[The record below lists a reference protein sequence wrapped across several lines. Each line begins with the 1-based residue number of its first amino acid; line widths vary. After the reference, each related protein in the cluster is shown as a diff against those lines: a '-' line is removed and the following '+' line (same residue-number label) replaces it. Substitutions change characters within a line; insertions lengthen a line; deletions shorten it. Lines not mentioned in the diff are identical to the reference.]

1 MHIKSIIIEGFKSY
15 AQRTEINGFDPL
27 FNAITGLNGSGKSN
41 ILDSICFLLGISNL
55 SHVRASNLQ
64 DLVYKNGQGG
74 ITKATVS
81 ITFDNSNKSQSPL
94 GFETHDEI
102 TVTRQVVIGGR
113 NKYLINGVNANN
125 TRVQDLFCSV
135 GLNVNNPH
143 FLIMQGRITKVLNM
157 KPPEILAMI
166 EEAAGTRMY
175 ECKKIS
181 AQKTIEKKEAKLK
194 EIQTILDEEI
204 TPTMQKLQEE
214 RSSYLEY
221 QKLMR
226 EIQHLSRLYV
236 AWLFVCAEETKA
248 KSAGNLKVMQ
258 DNICKMQAGMAE
270 NESRIEELSAQ
281 IQELQKKKDQ
291 EVNGVLKTMEDTLA
305 DVQRVDTKA
314 QSALDLK
321 KQNLKEETKKR
332 KELVK
337 SMEEDKKMLVVKEQE
352 VSKLAEQLQT
362 VQEEGQKDSAAL
374 EAAEQHFKAVSAG
387 LSTNEDGE
395 EATIAGQ
402 MMACKNDMSKAD
414 TEAKQA
420 SSGLSP
426 FLLTPRI
433 FANSGLHPPSS
444 SLQAQMTLK
453 HAQAELKT
461 KQAEVK
467 KMDSGYKRD
476 QDSLQA
482 VRSSKEKLQADLNK
496 LNYEDGKEESL
507 LERRRQLSREAAQ
520 LKATHE
526 RLMSRFPNLRFDYKD
541 PERGWERSKVK
552 GLLANLITVSDVS
565 YATALEVV
573 AGGRLYNIVVDTE
586 VTGKKLLEKGE
597 LQRRYTI
604 IPLNKISAK
613 TLNDR
618 VVNVAKNLVGQNNA
632 HTALS
637 LVGYEADLRKAME
650 YVFGSTLVCDTLDN
664 AKRVAF
670 DKQVMTKT
678 VTLGGDIFDPQGTLS
693 GGARSQSASVLS
705 SLQEVKDVRDQ
716 LNEKEAQLLDT
727 ERQLAGLKG
736 TAEKYRQLKQQ
747 LELKVEEEQILLAKV
762 QQSSFHQQQEEL
774 ERLRKAIEESEET
787 LRVTKEVQKRAEE
800 KYRVLENKMKNA
812 EAEREKELKA
822 AQQKLNAAK
831 TKADAFNK
839 KLKQKQ
845 QESDAVALELEELRR
860 EQASYEQQV
869 QAVDEAM
876 KAIQEQID
884 SMACTVSQNKEAVRK
899 AQEELARQ
907 KEVIMAQDKELR
919 GKSSEVNKIRE
930 QNNEVQLKIK
940 ELEHNINKHHK
951 ESQDAADKVTR
962 MLEEHDWIQSERQYF
977 GQPNT
982 SYDFKINNPREAGQ
996 RLKKLEETTSK
1007 LERNVNKRAMNMLNE
1022 AEERYNDL
1030 MKKKRI
1036 VENDKAKILQTIEE
1050 LDQKKNEALNV
1061 AWQKV
1066 NKDFGSIFSTLLPG
1080 ATAKLAPPQGCGV
1093 LDGLQFRVAL
1103 GDTWKE
1109 NLTELSGGQR
1119 SLVAL
1124 SLILAMLLF
1133 KPAPIYILDEVDAA
1147 LDLSHTQNIGQMLRT
1162 HFRHSQFVV
1171 VSLKDGM
1178 FTNANVLFK
1187 TKFVDGMSTV
1197 TRTALSQ
1204 SEGAAPLKGH
1214 DKARQ
1219 KDKRNKQLIG

>member
-1 MHIKSIIIEGFKSY
+1 MYIKSIIIEGFKSY

-157 KPPEILAMI
+157 KPPEVCTLFD
-166 EEAAGTRMY
+166 
-175 ECKKIS
+175 
-181 AQKTIEKKEAKLK
+181 EKKSIIETLLL
-194 EIQTILDEEI
+194 ILDEEI

-236 AWLFVCAEETKA
+236 AWLFVCAEETKV
-248 KSAGNLKVMQ
+248 KSAENLKVMQ
-258 DNICKMQAGMAE
+258 GNIVKMQAKVSE
-270 NESRIEELSAQ
+270 NESKIQELSAQ
-281 IQELQKKKDQ
+281 IQELQKKNDQ
-291 EVNGVLKTMEDTLA
+291 EVNGELKTLEMSLA
-305 DVQRVDTKA
+305 SVQREDAKA
-314 QSALDLK
+314 QSSLDLK
-321 KQNLKEETKKR
+321 KQNLKDETKKR

-337 SMEEDKKMLVVKEQE
+337 SMEEDKKVLVVKEKE
-352 VSKLAEQLQT
+352 VSKLSEQLQALQ
-362 VQEEGQKDSAAL
+362 VEGQKNTAEL

-395 EATIAGQ
+395 EATLAGQ
-402 MMACKNDMSKAD
+402 MMACKNEMSKAD
-414 TEAKQA
+414 TEAK
-420 SSGLSP
+420 
-426 FLLTPRI
+426 
-433 FANSGLHPPSS
+433 
-444 SLQAQMTLK
+444 QAQMTLK

-461 KQAEVK
+461 KQAEMK
-467 KMDSGYKRD
+467 KMDSGYKKD
-476 QDSLQA
+476 QDTFKA
-482 VRSSKEKLQADLNK
+482 VKSSREKLEAELAK

-507 LERRRQLSREAAQ
+507 MEKRRQLSREVAQ
-520 LKATHE
+520 LKETFD
-526 RLMSRFPNLRFDYKD
+526 RLMSRFPSLRFEYKD
-541 PERGWERSKVK
+541 PERGWDRSKVK
-552 GLLANLITVSDVS
+552 GLLANLISVSDVS

-613 TLNDR
+613 TLNDK
-618 VVNVAKNLVGQNNA
+618 VGEDNV

-637 LVGYEADLRKAME
+637 LVGYESDLRKAME

-664 AKRVAF
+664 AKKVAF

-693 GGARSQSASVLS
+693 GGARSQSASILS
-705 SLQEVKDVRDQ
+705 SLQEVKDVQDS
-716 LNEKEAQLLDT
+716 LSDKEAKLQDT
-727 ERQLAGLKG
+727 ERQMSSLKG

-747 LELKVEEEQILLAKV
+747 HELKVEEEQILQTKL

-774 ERLRKAIEESEET
+774 ERLQKAIDESEAT
-787 LRVTKEVQKRAEE
+787 LRLTKELQKRAEE
-800 KYRVLENKMKNA
+800 KYKVLENKMKNA

-822 AQQKLNAAK
+822 AQEKLNKAK
-831 TKADAFNK
+831 AKADAFNK
-839 KLKQKQ
+839 TLKQKQ
-845 QESDAVALELEELRR
+845 QESEAVALELEELRR
-860 EQASYEQQV
+860 EQATYEQQI

-876 KAIQEQID
+876 KAFQEQID
-884 SMACTVSQNKEAVRK
+884 SMACTVTQNKEAVRK
-899 AQEELARQ
+899 AQEELTKL
-907 KEVIMAQDKELR
+907 KEVIMAQDKEIK
-919 GKSSEVNKIRE
+919 GKNSEANKIRE

-940 ELEHNINKHHK
+940 EQEHNISKHHK
-951 ESQDAADKVTR
+951 DSQDAADKVAR
-962 MLEEHDWIQSERQYF
+962 MLEEHDWIQSERHFF
-977 GQPNT
+977 GQPNS
-982 SYDFKINNPREAGQ
+982 SYDFKVNNPREAGQ

-1050 LDQKKNEALNV
+1050 LDQKKNEALNL

-1080 ATAKLAPPQGCGV
+1080 ATAKLAPQQGCGV
-1093 LDGLQFRVAL
+1093 LDGLEFKVAL

-1162 HFRHSQFVV
+1162 HFRRSQFVV

-1204 SEGAAPLKGH
+1204 SDANVSHKGQ

-1219 KDKRNKQLIG
+1219 KDKRNKQLSAL

>member
-81 ITFDNSNKSQSPL
+81 ITFDNYNKSQSPL

-236 AWLFVCAEETKA
+236 AWLFVCAEETKL
-248 KSAGNLKVMQ
+248 KSADNLKVMQ
-258 DNICKMQAGMAE
+258 DNITKMQACMAE
-270 NESRIEELSAQ
+270 NKCKVKELTAQ

-291 EVNGVLKTMEDTLA
+291 EVNGVLKSLEEALA
-305 DVQRVDTKA
+305 EVQRVDAKA
-314 QSALDLK
+314 QSTLDLK
-321 KQNLKEETKKR
+321 KQNLKDETKKR
-332 KELVK
+332 KELIK
-337 SMEEDKKMLVVKEQE
+337 TMEEDKKMLEVKEKE
-352 VSKLAEQLQT
+352 VSKLTEALQAL
-362 VQEEGQKDSAAL
+362 QQEGQKESTAL
-374 EAAEQHFKAVSAG
+374 EAAEQHFRAVSAG

-395 EATIAGQ
+395 EATLAGQ

-420 SSGLSP
+420 
-426 FLLTPRI
+426 
-433 FANSGLHPPSS
+433 
-444 SLQAQMTLK
+444 QMTLK
-453 HAQAELKT
+453 HVQAELNT

-467 KMDSGYKRD
+467 KMDSGYKKD
-476 QDSLQA
+476 QDALQA
-482 VRSSKEKLQADLNK
+482 IRNSREKLQAELAK

-507 LERRRQLSREAAQ
+507 LESRRQLSREVAK
-520 LKATHE
+520 LKETYE
-526 RLMSRFPNLRFDYKD
+526 NLVSRFPNLRFDYKD
-541 PERGWERSKVK
+541 PERGWDRSKVK

-613 TLNDR
+613 TLHEN
-618 VVNVAKNLVGQNNA
+618 VVSSAKKLVGGDNV

-664 AKRVAF
+664 AKKVAF

-693 GGARSQSASVLS
+693 GGARSQSASLLS
-705 SLQEVKDVRDQ
+705 SLQELKEVRDS
-716 LNEKEAQLLDT
+716 LNDKEAQLQET
-727 ERQLAGLKG
+727 ERQLASLKA

-747 LELKVEEEQILLAKV
+747 YELKVEEEQILQTKL
-762 QQSSFHQQQEEL
+762 QQSAFHQQQEEL
-774 ERLRKAIEESEET
+774 QRLRKAIEESKET

-800 KYRVLENKMKNA
+800 KYKVLENKMKNA
-812 EAEREKELKA
+812 EEEREKELKA

-831 TKADAFNK
+831 AKANTFNK

-845 QESDAVALELEELRR
+845 QESEAVALELEELRR
-860 EQASYEQQV
+860 EQAGYEQQI

-884 SMACTVSQNKEAVRK
+884 SMSCTVSQNKEAVRN
-899 AQEELARQ
+899 AQEEFAKQ
-907 KEVIMAQDKELR
+907 KEVIMAQDKELK
-919 GKSSEVNKIRE
+919 GKSAEANKIME

-940 ELEHNINKHHK
+940 EMEHNINKHRKDSH
-951 ESQDAADKVTR
+951 DAAEKVNR
-962 MLEEHDWIQSERQYF
+962 MLEEHDWIQSERQFF

-982 SYDFKINNPREAGQ
+982 SYDFKVNNPREAGQ

-1050 LDQKKNEALNV
+1050 LDQKKNEALNL

-1093 LDGLQFRVAL
+1093 LDGLEFKVAL
-1103 GDTWKE
+1103 GNTWKE

-1204 SEGAAPLKGH
+1204 SDAYLSRKGQE
-1214 DKARQ
+1214 KACQ
-1219 KDKRNKQLIG
+1219 KDKRPKQLIS

>member
-55 SHVRASNLQ
+55 THVRASNLQ

-204 TPTMQKLQEE
+204 TPTMHKLQEE

-236 AWLFVCAEETKA
+236 AWLFVCAEETKV
-248 KSAGNLKVMQ
+248 KSAENLKVMQ
-258 DNICKMQAGMAE
+258 DNIAKMQASMAE
-270 NESRIEELSAQ
+270 NESKVQELSAQ

-291 EVNGVLKTMEDTLA
+291 EVNGVLKSLEEALA
-305 DVQRVDTKA
+305 DVQRVDAKA
-314 QSALDLK
+314 QSAFDLK
-321 KQNLKEETKKR
+321 KQNVKDETKKR

-337 SMEEDKKMLVVKEQE
+337 SMEEDKKMLVVKEKE
-352 VSKLAEQLQT
+352 VSKLTEQLQAL
-362 VQEEGQKDSAAL
+362 QEEGQQDSAAL
-374 EAAEQHFKAVSAG
+374 EAAEQHFRAVSAG

-395 EATIAGQ
+395 EATLAGQ
-402 MMACKNDMSKAD
+402 MMTCKNDMSKAD
-414 TEAKQA
+414 TEAK
-420 SSGLSP
+420 
-426 FLLTPRI
+426 
-433 FANSGLHPPSS
+433 
-444 SLQAQMTLK
+444 QAQMTLK

-467 KMDSGYKRD
+467 KMDSGYKKD
-476 QDSLQA
+476 QDTLQA
-482 VRSSKEKLQADLNK
+482 VRSSREKLQAELAK
-496 LNYEDGKEESL
+496 LNYEGSEESL
-507 LERRRQLSREAAQ
+507 LDKRRQLSREVTQ
-520 LKATHE
+520 LKETYE

-541 PERGWERSKVK
+541 PERGWDRSKVK
-552 GLLANLITVSDVS
+552 GLLANLITVRDVS
-565 YATALEVV
+565 YATGLEVV
-573 AGGRLYNIVVDTE
+573 AGGRLYNIIVDTE

-618 VVNVAKNLVGQNNA
+618 VVNTAKSLVGKDNV

-637 LVGYEADLRKAME
+637 LVGYESDLRKAME

-664 AKRVAF
+664 AKKVAF

-693 GGARSQSASVLS
+693 GGARSQSASILA
-705 SLQEVKDVRDQ
+705 SLQELKGVRDN
-716 LNEKEAQLLDT
+716 LNDKEAQLQDT
-727 ERQLAGLKG
+727 ERQLAGLRG

-747 LELKVEEEQILLAKV
+747 YELKVEEEQILQAKL

-800 KYRVLENKMKNA
+800 KYKVLENKMKNA

-822 AQQKLNAAK
+822 AQQKLNVAK
-831 TKADAFNK
+831 AKADTFNK

-845 QESDAVALELEELRR
+845 QESEAVALELEELRR
-860 EQASYEQQV
+860 EQAGYEQQI

-876 KAIQEQID
+876 AAIQEQID
-884 SMACTVSQNKEAVRK
+884 SMACTAVRK
-899 AQEELARQ
+899 AQDELAKQ
-907 KEVIMAQDKELR
+907 KEVIMAQDKELK
-919 GKSSEVNKIRE
+919 GKSTEANKIRE

-940 ELEHNINKHHK
+940 ELEHNISKHRK
-951 ESQDAADKVTR
+951 DSQEAVSR
-962 MLEEHDWIQSERQYF
+962 MLEEHDWIHSERQFF

-982 SYDFKINNPREAGQ
+982 SYDFKTNNPREAGQ
-996 RLKKLEETTSK
+996 RLKKLEETTTK

-1050 LDQKKNEALNV
+1050 LDQKKNEALNL
-1061 AWQKV
+1061 AWRKV

-1080 ATAKLAPPQGCGV
+1080 ATAKLAPPQGGGV
-1093 LDGLQFRVAL
+1093 LEGLEFKVAL
-1103 GDTWKE
+1103 GNTWKE

-1204 SEGAAPLKGH
+1204 KLKS
-1214 DKARQ
+1214 
-1219 KDKRNKQLIG
+1219 NV

>member
-15 AQRTEINGFDPL
+15 AHRTEINGFDPL
-27 FNAITGLNGSGKSN
+27 FNAVTGLNGSGKSN
-41 ILDSICFLLGISNL
+41 ILDSICFLLGITNL

-102 TVTRQVVIGGR
+102 TVTRQIVIGGR

-143 FLIMQGRITKVLNM
+143 FLIMQGRITKILNM

-194 EIQTILDEEI
+194 EIHTILDEEI

-236 AWLFVCAEETKA
+236 AWLFVCAEETKL
-248 KSAGNLKVMQ
+248 KSAENLKVMQ
-258 DNICKMQAGMAE
+258 DNIAKMQAALAE
-270 NESRIEELSAQ
+270 NEGKVRELSAQ
-281 IQELQKKKDQ
+281 IEQLEAKRDQ
-291 EVNGVLKTMEDTLA
+291 EVNGVLKSLEEALA
-305 DVQRVDTKA
+305 DLQRVDAKA
-314 QSALDLK
+314 QSALDVK
-321 KQNLKEETKKR
+321 KQNLTDETKKR
-332 KELVK
+332 EELVK
-337 SMEEDKKMLVVKEQE
+337 TMQEDKKMLVVKEKE
-352 VSKLAEQLQT
+352 VSKLTEKLQALK
-362 VQEEGQKDSAAL
+362 EEGQKDGADL

-387 LSTNEDGE
+387 LSSNEDGE
-395 EATIAGQ
+395 EATLASQ

-420 SSGLSP
+420 
-426 FLLTPRI
+426 
-433 FANSGLHPPSS
+433 H
-444 SLQAQMTLK
+444 MTLK
-453 HAQAELKT
+453 HTQAELNT

-467 KMDSGYKRD
+467 KMDSGYKKD
-476 QDSLQA
+476 KDSLQA
-482 VRSSKEKLQADLNK
+482 IRSCKEKIEAELAK
-496 LNYEDGKEESL
+496 LKYEDGKEESL
-507 LERRRQLSREAAQ
+507 LEKRRQLSREVAL
-520 LKATHE
+520 LKETYE

-541 PERGWERSKVK
+541 PERGWDRSNVK
-552 GLLANLITVSDVS
+552 GLVANLISVRDVS

-573 AGGRLYNIVVDTE
+573 AGGRLYNVVVDTE
-586 VTGKKLLEKGE
+586 VTGKKLLDKGE

-604 IPLNKISAK
+604 IPLNKVSAK
-613 TLNDR
+613 TLTDR
-618 VVNVAKNLVGQNNA
+618 VVNAAKNLVGKDNV

-637 LVGYEADLRKAME
+637 LVGYESDVRKAME

-670 DKQVMTKT
+670 DKGVMTKT

-693 GGARSQSASVLS
+693 GGARSQSASVLT
-705 SLQEVKDVRDQ
+705 SLQEVKEVQ
-716 LNEKEAQLLDT
+716 GKLNEKEAQLRDT
-727 ERQLAGLKG
+727 ERQLASLKG
-736 TAEKYRQLKQQ
+736 TADKHRQLKQQ
-747 LELKVEEEQILLAKV
+747 HELKVEEEQILQAKL

-774 ERLRKAIEESEET
+774 ERLHKAIEESEET
-787 LRVTKEVQKRAEE
+787 LRVTKDVQKRAED
-800 KYRVLENKMKNA
+800 KYKVLENKMKNA
-812 EAEREKELKA
+812 ESEREKELKA

-831 TKADAFNK
+831 AKADAFNK

-845 QESDAVALELEELRR
+845 QESDAVALELQELQR
-860 EQASYEQQV
+860 EQTGYEQQV
-869 QAVDEAM
+869 AAVEEAT
-876 KAIQEQID
+876 KAIKEQID

-899 AQEELARQ
+899 AQEELSKQ
-907 KEVIMAQDKELR
+907 KEAIMAQFKEMKV
-919 GKSSEVNKIRE
+919 KSMEANKIRE

-940 ELEHNINKHHK
+940 ELEHNISKHHK
-951 ESQDAADKVTR
+951 DSQNAADEVTR
-962 MLEEHDWIQSERQYF
+962 MLEEHDWIQAERQFF
-977 GQPNT
+977 GQPNS
-982 SYDFKINNPREAGQ
+982 SYDFKTNNPREAGQ
-996 RLKKLEETTSK
+996 RLKKLQETTSK

-1036 VENDKAKILQTIEE
+1036 VESDKTKILQTIEE
-1050 LDQKKNEALNV
+1050 LDQKKNEALNL

-1093 LDGLQFRVAL
+1093 LDGLEFRVAL

-1109 NLTELSGGQR
+1109 NLSELSGGQR

-1162 HFRHSQFVV
+1162 HFTQSQFVV

-1197 TRTALSQ
+1197 TRSALSNLTHKTQ
-1204 SEGAAPLKGH
+1204 TQDHVRS
-1214 DKARQ
+1214 
-1219 KDKRNKQLIG
+1219 KRIK

>member
-1 MHIKSIIIEGFKSY
+1 MHIKSIIIDGFKSY

-55 SHVRASNLQ
+55 TQVRASNLQ
-64 DLVYKNGQGG
+64 DLVYKNGQAG
-74 ITKATVS
+74 ITKAMVS

-102 TVTRQVVIGGR
+102 TVSRQVVIGGR

-125 TRVQDLFCSV
+125 TRVQDLFCSI

-143 FLIMQGRITKVLNM
+143 FLIMQVRIFWYCVLSS
-157 KPPEILAMI
+157 PTLGLQILAMI

-194 EIQTILDEEI
+194 EIQTILEEEI
-204 TPTMQKLQEE
+204 TPTMEKLKEE

-226 EIQHLSRLYV
+226 EIQHLTRLYV
-236 AWLFVCAEETKA
+236 AWLFVCAEETKVR
-248 KSAGNLKVMQ
+248 SAEGLQAMQ
-258 DNICKMQAGMAE
+258 DHISQLQGTMAE
-270 NESRIEELSAQ
+270 NGRTVKELSTQ
-281 IQELQKKKDQ
+281 IQELQKTRDK
-291 EVNGVLKTMEDTLA
+291 EVGNVLKELEDA
-305 DVQRVDTKA
+305 VSEVQRVDAKA

-321 KQNLKEETKKR
+321 KQNLKDETKKR
-332 KELVK
+332 GELVK
-337 SMEEDKKMLVVKEQE
+337 SMEEDNKMVVVKEKEVAKLQE
-352 VSKLAEQLQT
+352 KLQALQA
-362 VQEEGQKDSAAL
+362 EGQEGSAAL
-374 EAAEQHFKAVSAG
+374 VAAEQHFRAVSAG
-387 LSTNEDGE
+387 LSSNEDGE
-395 EATIAGQ
+395 EATLAGQ
-402 MMACKNDMSKAD
+402 MMTCKNDMSKAD
-414 TEAKQA
+414 TEAK
-420 SSGLSP
+420 
-426 FLLTPRI
+426 
-433 FANSGLHPPSS
+433 
-444 SLQAQMTLK
+444 QAQMTLK

-467 KMDSGYKRD
+467 KMDGGYKKD
-476 QDSLQA
+476 QDSLKDLQA
-482 VRSSKEKLQADLNK
+482 SQGKLQAELSK
-496 LNYEDGKEESL
+496 LNYEGMRECEGL
-507 LERRRQLSREAAQ
+507 LDSRRQLSREVSG
-520 LKATHE
+520 LKETYE
-526 RLMSRFPNLRFDYKD
+526 RLISRFPNLRFDYKD
-541 PERGWERSKVK
+541 PERGWDRSKVR
-552 GLLANLITVSDVS
+552 GLLANLITVKEVA
-565 YATALEVV
+565 YATGLEVV

-597 LQRRYTI
+597 LKRRYTI

-613 TLNDR
+613 TLNQS
-618 VVNVAKNLVGQNNA
+618 VVNAAKSLVGEANV

-637 LVGYEADLRKAME
+637 LVGYEEDLRRAME

-664 AKRVAF
+664 AKKVAF
-670 DKQVMTKT
+670 DQRVKTKT

-705 SLQEVKDVRDQ
+705 SLQEVRELGDQ
-716 LNEKEAQLLDT
+716 LGQKEAQLHDV
-727 ERQLAGLKG
+727 ERQLATLKA
-736 TAEKYRQLKQQ
+736 TAEKYARLKQQ
-747 LELKVEEEQILLAKV
+747 VELKQEEGQILQAKL

-787 LRVTKEVQKRAEE
+787 LRSTKEVQQRAGE
-800 KYRVLENKMKNA
+800 KYKVLENKMKNA
-812 EAEREKELKA
+812 EAEREQELRA
-822 AQQKLNAAK
+822 AQQKLTAAK

-839 KLKQKQ
+839 KLKEKQ
-845 QESDAVALELEELRR
+845 QEFEAVSLEMEELRR
-860 EQASYEQQV
+860 EQAGYQQ
-869 QAVDEAM
+869 QIQGVDEAT
-876 KAIQEQID
+876 KAIQELID
-884 SMACTVSQNKEAVRK
+884 SMASTVAQNKV
-899 AQEELARQ
+899 AQRYTVA
-907 KEVIMAQDKELR
+907 A
-919 GKSSEVNKIRE
+919 NKIRE
-930 QNNEVQLKIK
+930 QTNETQLKIK
-940 ELEHNINKHHK
+940 ELEHNINKHKK
-951 ESQDAADKVTR
+951 ESQDAVSR
-962 MLEEHDWIQSERQYF
+962 MLEEHDWIALERRQF

-982 SYDFKINNPREAGQ
+982 AYDFQTNSPKEAGQ
-996 RLKKLEETTSK
+996 RLKKLEETTAR

-1036 VENDKAKILQTIEE
+1036 VENDKSKILQTIEE

-1080 ATAKLAPPQGCGV
+1080 SDARLAPPQGRGV
-1093 LDGLQFRVAL
+1093 LDGLEFKVAL
-1103 GDTWKE
+1103 GNTWKE

-1187 TKFVDGMSTV
+1187 TKFVDGMSMV
-1197 TRTALSQ
+1197 SRTALSQ
-1204 SEGAAPLKGH
+1204 SDVNLP
-1214 DKARQ
+1214 Q
-1219 KDKRNKQLIG
+1219 KDEGNLKVNTHRRLNGAKGIW

>member
-41 ILDSICFLLGISNL
+41 ILDSICFLLGITNL

-81 ITFDNSNKSQSPL
+81 ITFNNTNKSQSPL

-175 ECKKIS
+175 ECKKIT

-194 EIQTILDEEI
+194 EIDSILDEEI

-226 EIQHLSRLYV
+226 EIDHLSRLYV
-236 AWLFVCAEETKA
+236 AWKFICAEETNL
-248 KSAGNLKVMQ
+248 KSAENLKVMQ
-258 DNICKMQAGMAE
+258 ESIAKMKAGLAE
-270 NESRIEELSAQ
+270 NESQVRELSAQ
-281 IQELQKKKDQ
+281 IQELKEKKD
-291 EVNGVLKTMEDTLA
+291 EEEKGVLKSLEKTLA
-305 DVQRVDTKA
+305 DVQRVDAKA

-321 KQNLKEETKKR
+321 KQNLNDESKKR
-332 KELVK
+332 EELVK
-337 SMEEDKKMLVVKEQE
+337 SMQEDKKMLVTKEKE
-352 VSKLAEQLQT
+352 VSKLKEQLQALK
-362 VQEEGQKDSAAL
+362 EEGQKESAAL
-374 EAAEQHFKAVSAG
+374 EAAEQHLKAVSAG

-395 EATIAGQ
+395 ETTLAGQ

-420 SSGLSP
+420 
-426 FLLTPRI
+426 
-433 FANSGLHPPSS
+433 H
-444 SLQAQMTLK
+444 MTLK

-467 KMDSGYKRD
+467 KMDSGYKKD
-476 QDSLQA
+476 QDSLKA
-482 VRSSKEKLQADLNK
+482 IKSSKEKLEAELAK
-496 LNYEDGKEESL
+496 LKYEDGKEENL
-507 LERRRQLSREAAQ
+507 LEKRRQLTREVAN
-520 LKATHE
+520 LKENYE
-526 RLMSRFPNLRFDYKD
+526 RLLSRFPNLRFDYKD
-541 PERGWERSKVK
+541 PEPGWDRTKVK

-586 VTGKKLLEKGE
+586 VTGEKLMDKGE

-618 VVNVAKNLVGQNNA
+618 VVKAAKNLVGENNV

-637 LVGYEADLRKAME
+637 LVGFEADISKAMQ

-678 VTLGGDIFDPQGTLS
+678 VTLGGDVFDPQGTLS
-693 GGARSQSASVLS
+693 GGARSQSASVLA
-705 SLQEVKDVRDQ
+705 SLQELKGVRCN
-716 LNEKEAQLLDT
+716 LNEKEAQLRNT
-727 ERQLAGLKG
+727 EQQLAGLKDI
-736 TAEKYRQLKQQ
+736 AEKYRHLKQQ
-747 LELKVEEEQILLAKV
+747 HDLKVEEEQILQTKL
-762 QQSSFHQQQEEL
+762 QQSSFHQQQEEI

-800 KYRVLENKMKNA
+800 KYKVLENKMKNA

-822 AQQKLNAAK
+822 AQQKLSAAK
-831 TKADAFNK
+831 AKAGAFTE

-845 QESDAVALELEELRR
+845 QESDAVALELEELQR
-860 EQASYEQQV
+860 EQAGYEQQI
-869 QAVDEAM
+869 QAVDEAC
-876 KAIQEQID
+876 KAIGELID
-884 SMACTVSQNKEAVRK
+884 SMTSTVAQNKEAVRK
-899 AQEELARQ
+899 AQEEFSKRKDVL
-907 KEVIMAQDKELR
+907 MAQSEEIK
-919 GKSSEVNKIRE
+919 GKTAEADKIRE
-930 QNNEVQLKIK
+930 QNNEAQLKIK
-940 ELEHNINKHHK
+940 ELGHNISKHLK
-951 ESQDAADKVTR
+951 DSQDAANEVTR
-962 MLEEHDWIQSERQYF
+962 MLQEHEWIQSERKNF
-977 GQPNT
+977 GQPNS
-982 SYDFKINNPREAGQ
+982 SYDFKINNPHEAGQ
-996 RLKKLEETTSK
+996 RLKKLKETTNK
-1007 LERNVNKRAMNMLNE
+1007 LERNVNKRAMSMLNE
-1022 AEERYNDL
+1022 TEERYNDL

-1050 LDQKKNEALNV
+1050 LDEKKNEALNM

-1066 NKDFGSIFSTLLPG
+1066 NKDFGSIFSSLLPG
-1080 ATAKLAPPQGCGV
+1080 ASAKLAPPHGCGV
-1093 LDGLQFRVAL
+1093 LDGLEFKVAL
-1103 GDTWKE
+1103 GNIWKE
-1109 NLTELSGGQR
+1109 NLSELSGGQR

-1147 LDLSHTQNIGQMLRT
+1147 LDLSHTQNIGQMLRQ
-1162 HFRHSQFVV
+1162 HFTHSQFVV

-1197 TRTALSQ
+1197 SRSTLSQ
-1204 SEGAAPLKGH
+1204 ERRHPPPLKS
-1214 DKARQ
+1214 
-1219 KDKRNKQLIG
+1219 

>member
-1 MHIKSIIIEGFKSY
+1 MYIKSIIIEGFKSY

-55 SHVRASNLQ
+55 THVRASNLQ

-236 AWLFVCAEETKA
+236 AWLFVCAEETKK
-248 KSAGNLKVMQ
+248 KSAENLKVMQ
-258 DNICKMQAGMAE
+258 DNIAKMQANMAE
-270 NESRIEELSAQ
+270 NESKIQELSAQ
-281 IQELQKKKDQ
+281 IQEQQKKRDQ
-291 EVNGVLKTMEDTLA
+291 EVNGVLKTLEDTLA
-305 DVQRVDTKA
+305 DAQRVDAKS

-321 KQNLKEETKKR
+321 KQNLKDETKKR

-337 SMEEDKKMLVVKEQE
+337 SMEEDKKMLVVKEKE
-352 VSKLAEQLQT
+352 VSKLAEQLRA

-395 EATIAGQ
+395 EDTLAGQ

-420 SSGLSP
+420 
-426 FLLTPRI
+426 
-433 FANSGLHPPSS
+433 
-444 SLQAQMTLK
+444 QMTLK
-453 HAQAELKT
+453 HAQAELKS

-467 KMDSGYKRD
+467 KMDSGYKKD
-476 QDSLQA
+476 QDALQA
-482 VRSSKEKLQADLNK
+482 ARSSREKLEAGLAK
-496 LNYEDGKEESL
+496 LNYEEGKEESL
-507 LERRRQLSREAAQ
+507 LENRRQLSRQVSQ
-520 LKATHE
+520 LKETYE

-541 PERGWERSKVK
+541 PERGWDRSKVK
-552 GLLANLITVSDVS
+552 GLLANLITVSDVT

-586 VTGKKLLEKGE
+586 VTGKKILEKGE

-613 TLNDR
+613 TLNDK
-618 VVNVAKNLVGQNNA
+618 VINAAKSLVGQDNV
-632 HTALS
+632 HTSLS

-664 AKRVAF
+664 AKKVAF

-693 GGARSQSASVLS
+693 GGSRSQSASILT
-705 SLQEVKDVRDQ
+705 SLQEVKEVQDR
-716 LNEKEAQLLDT
+716 LEEKEAQLQDV
-727 ERQLAGLKG
+727 ERQLADLKG

-747 LELKVEEEQILLAKV
+747 HELKLEEEQILQAKV

-787 LRVTKEVQKRAEE
+787 LRVTKEVKKKAEE
-800 KYRVLENKMKNA
+800 KYKVLENKMKNA

-822 AQQKLNAAK
+822 AQEKLNTAK
-831 TKADAFNK
+831 AKADAFNK

-845 QESDAVALELEELRR
+845 QESDAVALELEELQR
-860 EQASYEQQV
+860 EQAGYEQQI
-869 QAVDEAM
+869 QAVDEAT

-884 SMACTVSQNKEAVRK
+884 SMACTVSQNKETVRK
-899 AQEELARQ
+899 AQEELSKQ
-907 KEVIMAQDKELR
+907 KEVIMTQDKEL
-919 GKSSEVNKIRE
+919 KEKNTEVNKMRE
-930 QNNEVQLKIK
+930 KNNEAQLKIK

-951 ESQDAADKVTR
+951 ESQDAADKVSR
-962 MLEEHDWIQSERQYF
+962 MLEEHDWIHSERQYF

-982 SYDFKINNPREAGQ
+982 SYNFKTNNPREAGQ

-1036 VENDKAKILQTIEE
+1036 VENDKAKILQTIKE
-1050 LDQKKNEALNV
+1050 LDQKKNEALNL

-1093 LDGLQFRVAL
+1093 LDGLEFKVAL

-1162 HFRHSQFVV
+1162 HFTHSQFVV

-1197 TRTALSQ
+1197 SRTALIQ
-1204 SEGAAPLKGH
+1204 SDSNVPLKVH

-1219 KDKRNKQLIG
+1219 KDRRNKQLIG

>member
-1 MHIKSIIIEGFKSY
+1 MHIKSIIVEGFKSY

-236 AWLFVCAEETKA
+236 AWLFVCAEETKL
-248 KSAGNLKVMQ
+248 KSAENLKVMQ
-258 DNICKMQAGMAE
+258 DNITKMQASMAE
-270 NESRIEELSAQ
+270 NESKLQELSAQ

-291 EVNGVLKTMEDTLA
+291 EVNGVLKSLEETLA
-305 DVQRVDTKA
+305 DVQRVDAKA

-321 KQNLKEETKKR
+321 KQNLKDEMKKR
-332 KELVK
+332 KELEK
-337 SMEEDKKMLVVKEQE
+337 SMEEDKKMLAVKEKE
-352 VSKLAEQLQT
+352 VSKVMGQLQT
-362 VQEEGQKDSAAL
+362 LQEEGQKDSAAL

-395 EATIAGQ
+395 EATLAGQ
-402 MMACKNDMSKAD
+402 MMTCKNDMSKAD

-420 SSGLSP
+420 
-426 FLLTPRI
+426 
-433 FANSGLHPPSS
+433 
-444 SLQAQMTLK
+444 QMTLK
-453 HAQAELKT
+453 HAQTELKT

-467 KMDSGYKRD
+467 KMDSGYKKD

-482 VRSSKEKLQADLNK
+482 VRKNREKLEAELAK

-507 LERRRQLSREAAQ
+507 LDKRRQLSREVAK
-520 LKATHE
+520 LKETYE
-526 RLMSRFPNLRFDYKD
+526 RLVSRFPNLRFDYRD
-541 PERGWERSKVK
+541 PERGWDHSKVK
-552 GLLANLITVSDVS
+552 GLLANLITVRDVS

-573 AGGRLYNIVVDTE
+573 AGGRLYNIIVDTE

-604 IPLNKISAK
+604 IPLNKISAR
-613 TLNDR
+613 TLNDK
-618 VVNVAKNLVGQNNA
+618 VINTAKSLVGDDKV

-637 LVGYEADLRKAME
+637 LVGYESDLRKAME

-664 AKRVAF
+664 AKKVAF
-670 DKQVMTKT
+670 DRQVMTKT

-705 SLQEVKDVRDQ
+705 SLQELKDVQDN
-716 LNEKEAQLLDT
+716 LKEKEAQLQDT
-727 ERQLAGLKG
+727 ERQLATLKG

-747 LELKVEEEQILLAKV
+747 HELKVEEEQILQAKL

-800 KYRVLENKMKNA
+800 KYKVLENKMKNA

-831 TKADAFNK
+831 GKADVFNK

-860 EQASYEQQV
+860 EQAGYEQQI

-884 SMACTVSQNKEAVRK
+884 SMACTVSQGKEAVRN
-899 AQEELARQ
+899 AQEELAKQ
-907 KEVIMAQDKELR
+907 KEVIMKQDKELK
-919 GKSSEVNKIRE
+919 GKSTEANKIRE

-940 ELEHNINKHHK
+940 ELEHNISKHRK
-951 ESQDAADKVTR
+951 DSQDAADKVSR
-962 MLEEHDWIQSERQYF
+962 MLEEHDWIHSERKFF

-982 SYDFKINNPREAGQ
+982 SYDFKSNNPREAGQ
-996 RLKKLEETTSK
+996 RLKKLEETTTK

-1050 LDQKKNEALNV
+1050 LDQKKNEALNL

-1080 ATAKLAPPQGCGV
+1080 ATAKLAPPQGGGV
-1093 LDGLQFRVAL
+1093 LEGLEFKVAL
-1103 GDTWKE
+1103 GNTWKE

-1197 TRTALSQ
+1197 TRSALSQ
-1204 SEGAAPLKGH
+1204 SDANPPQKGQ

>member
-41 ILDSICFLLGISNL
+41 ILDSICFLLGITNL
-55 SHVRASNLQ
+55 THVRASNLQ

-81 ITFDNSNKSQSPL
+81 ITFDNANKSQSPL

-194 EIQTILDEEI
+194 EIHTILDEEI
-204 TPTMQKLQEE
+204 TPTMQKLLEE

-226 EIQHLSRLYV
+226 EIEHLSRLYV
-236 AWLFVCAEETKA
+236 AWQFLCAEETKL
-248 KSAGNLKVMQ
+248 KSAENLKVMQ
-258 DNICKMQAGMAE
+258 NNIAEMQATLAE
-270 NESRIEELSAQ
+270 NESKVRELSVQ
-281 IQELQKKKDQ
+281 IQELKDKRDQ
-291 EVNGVLKTMEDTLA
+291 EVNSVLKSLEETLA
-305 DVQRVDTKA
+305 DVQRVDAKA
-314 QSALDLK
+314 QSALDVK
-321 KQNLKEETKKR
+321 KQNFEDETKKQA
-332 KELVK
+332 ELVK
-337 SMEEDKKMLVVKEQE
+337 SMQEDKKMLLVKEKE
-352 VSKLAEQLQT
+352 MSKLTEQLQALK
-362 VQEEGQKDSAAL
+362 EEGQKDGATL

-395 EATIAGQ
+395 EATLAGQ

-420 SSGLSP
+420 
-426 FLLTPRI
+426 
-433 FANSGLHPPSS
+433 
-444 SLQAQMTLK
+444 QMTLK

-467 KMDSGYKRD
+467 NMDSGYKKD
-476 QDSLQA
+476 QDSLQ
-482 VRSSKEKLQADLNK
+482 VIKNRKEKLEAELAK
-496 LNYEDGKEESL
+496 LKYEDGKEESL
-507 LERRRQLSREAAQ
+507 LEKKRQLSREVAS
-520 LKATHE
+520 LKEKYE
-526 RLMSRFPNLRFDYKD
+526 RLVSRFPNLRFDYKD
-541 PERGWERSKVK
+541 PERGWDRSKVK
-552 GLLANLITVSDVS
+552 GLLANLISVRDVS

-613 TLNDR
+613 TLSDR
-618 VVNVAKNLVGQNNA
+618 VVNSAKSLVGEDNV

-637 LVGYEADLRKAME
+637 LVGYEAELRKAME

-664 AKRVAF
+664 AKKVAF
-670 DKQVMTKT
+670 DKQVLTKT

-705 SLQEVKDVRDQ
+705 SLQEVKEVQ
-716 LNEKEAQLLDT
+716 SNLNEKEAQLRDT
-727 ERQLAGLKG
+727 EQQLASLKE

-747 LELKVEEEQILLAKV
+747 HDLKVEEEQILQAKL

-774 ERLRKAIEESEET
+774 ERLHKAIEESEET

-800 KYRVLENKMKNA
+800 KFKVLENKMKNA
-812 EAEREKELKA
+812 EAEREKDLKA
-822 AQQKLNAAK
+822 AQHKLNAAK
-831 TKADAFNK
+831 AKADASNE

-845 QESDAVALELEELRR
+845 QESDAVALELEELQR
-860 EQASYEQQV
+860 EQAGYEQQI
-869 QAVDEAM
+869 QAVDEATKAM
-876 KAIQEQID
+876 KEQID
-884 SMACTVSQNKEAVRK
+884 SMAVTVSQNKEAVRK
-899 AQEELARQ
+899 AQEELSKQ
-907 KEVIMAQDKELR
+907 KDAIMAQFKEIK
-919 GKSSEVNKIRE
+919 GKTTEADKIRE
-930 QNNEVQLKIK
+930 QNNEAQLKIK
-940 ELEHNINKHHK
+940 ELEHNISKHLK
-951 ESQDAADKVTR
+951 DSRDAAGEVAR
-962 MLEEHDWIQSERQYF
+962 MLEEHEWIQSERQQF
-977 GQPNT
+977 GRPNS
-982 SYDFKINNPREAGQ
+982 SYDFKTNNPREAGQ
-996 RLKKLEETTSK
+996 RLKKLQETTSK

-1050 LDQKKNEALNV
+1050 LDQKKNVALNV

-1066 NKDFGSIFSTLLPG
+1066 NKDFGSIFSSLLPG
-1080 ATAKLAPPQGCGV
+1080 ASAKLAPPQGCGV
-1093 LDGLQFRVAL
+1093 LDGLEFKVAL
-1103 GDTWKE
+1103 GSIWKE
-1109 NLTELSGGQR
+1109 NLSELSGGQR

-1147 LDLSHTQNIGQMLRT
+1147 LDLSHTQNIGQMLRR
-1162 HFRHSQFVV
+1162 HFTHSQFVV

-1197 TRTALSQ
+1197 SRTALSQ
-1204 SEGAAPLKGH
+1204 RDTKGH
-1214 DKARQ
+1214 AQ
-1219 KDKRNKQLIG
+1219 QATAKRLAD

>member
-1 MHIKSIIIEGFKSY
+1 MYIKSIVLEGFKSY

-41 ILDSICFLLGISNL
+41 ILDSICFLLGITNL

-81 ITFDNSNKSQSPL
+81 VIFDNSNKNQSPL
-94 GFETHDEI
+94 GFEVQDEI

-113 NKYLINGVNANN
+113 NKYLINGVNASN

-181 AQKTIEKKEAKLK
+181 AQKTIEKKEAKLM
-194 EIQTILDEEI
+194 EIKMVVKEEI

-214 RSSYLEY
+214 RAVYLEY
-221 QKLMR
+221 QKMMR

-236 AWLFVCAEETKA
+236 AWLFVCAEETKL
-248 KSAGNLKVMQ
+248 KSAENLKVMR
-258 DNICKMQAGMAE
+258 DNIAKMQDSMAE
-270 NESRIEELSAQ
+270 NEGKLKMLSAQ
-281 IQELQKKKDQ
+281 IQELQKKRDQ
-291 EVNGVLKTMEDTLA
+291 EVNGVLKSMEEALTE
-305 DVQRVDTKA
+305 VQRVDAKA

-321 KQNLKEETKKR
+321 KQNLKDETKK
-332 KELVK
+332 KQEFVK
-337 SMEEDKKMLVVKEQE
+337 SMQEDKKMLVVKQKE
-352 VSKLAEQLQT
+352 VSKLMEQLEALQK
-362 VQEEGQKDSAAL
+362 EGQKDSAAL

-395 EATIAGQ
+395 EATLAGQ
-402 MMACKNDMSKAD
+402 MSKAD

-420 SSGLSP
+420 K
-426 FLLTPRI
+426 
-433 FANSGLHPPSS
+433 
-444 SLQAQMTLK
+444 MTLE

-467 KMDSGYKRD
+467 KMDGGYKKD

-482 VRSSKEKLQADLNK
+482 IRSSREKLEAELAK

-507 LERRRQLSREAAQ
+507 LDRKRQLSREVTK
-520 LKATHE
+520 LKETYE
-526 RLMSRFPNLRFDYKD
+526 RFMSRFPNLRFDYKD
-541 PERGWERSKVK
+541 PEKGWDRSRVK
-552 GLLANLITVSDVS
+552 GVLANLITVSDTS

-613 TLNDR
+613 TLKDK
-618 VVNVAKNLVGQNNA
+618 VVNTAKNLVGEDNV

-637 LVGYEADLRKAME
+637 LVGYESDLCKAME
-650 YVFGSTLVCDTLDN
+650 YVFGSTLVCDTLNN

-678 VTLGGDIFDPQGTLS
+678 VTLGGDIFDPQGTLT
-693 GGARSQSASVLS
+693 GGARSQSSSILS
-705 SLQEVKDVRDQ
+705 SLQELKQVQDR
-716 LNEKEAQLLDT
+716 LNEKEAQLQDT
-727 ERQLAGLKG
+727 ERQLANLKG
-736 TAEKYRQLKQQ
+736 TADKYRQLKQQ
-747 LELKVEEEQILLAKV
+747 HELKVEEEQILQAKL

-787 LRVTKEVQKRAEE
+787 LRVTKDVQKRAEQ
-800 KYRVLENKMKNA
+800 KYKVLENKMKNA

-822 AQQKLNAAK
+822 AQQKLSAAK
-831 TKADAFNK
+831 AKADAFNK

-845 QESDAVALELEELRR
+845 QESDAVALELEELQR
-860 EQASYEQQV
+860 EQAGYEQQI

-884 SMACTVSQNKEAVRK
+884 TITCTVSQNKEAVRK
-899 AQEELARQ
+899 AQEELAKQ
-907 KEVIMAQDKELR
+907 KEVIMAQEHELK
-919 GKSSEVNKIRE
+919 GMSSEASKLRE
-930 QNNEVQLKIK
+930 QNNEAQLKIK
-940 ELEHNINKHHK
+940 ELEHNISKHHK
-951 ESQDAADKVTR
+951 DSQDAADKVSR
-962 MLEEHDWIQSERQYF
+962 MLEEHDWIHLERQFF

-982 SYDFKINNPREAGQ
+982 PYDFKTNNPQEAGQ
-996 RLKKLEETTSK
+996 RLKKLEEATSK
-1007 LERNVNKRAMNMLNE
+1007 LERNINKKAMNMLNE

-1050 LDQKKNEALNV
+1050 LDQKKKDALNV

-1080 ATAKLAPPQGCGV
+1080 ATAKLAPPQDSGV
-1093 LDGLQFRVAL
+1093 LEGLEFKVAL
-1103 GDTWKE
+1103 GNIWKE

-1147 LDLSHTQNIGQMLRT
+1147 LDLSHTQNIGHMLRT

-1178 FTNANVLFK
+1178 FTNANILFK

-1204 SEGAAPLKGH
+1204 SDANLPPKGQ
-1214 DKARQ
+1214 DKARP
-1219 KDKRNKQLIG
+1219 KDKKNKQLIS

>member
-15 AQRTEINGFDPL
+15 AHRTEINGFDPL

-55 SHVRASNLQ
+55 THVRASNLQ

-143 FLIMQGRITKVLNM
+143 FLIMQGRITKILNM
-157 KPPEILAMI
+157 KPPEILSMI

-194 EIQTILDEEI
+194 EIHTILDEEI

-236 AWLFVCAEETKA
+236 AWLFVCAEETKL
-248 KSAGNLKVMQ
+248 KSAENLKVMQ
-258 DNICKMQAGMAE
+258 DNIAKMQAALTE
-270 NESRIEELSAQ
+270 NESKVRELSAQ
-281 IQELQKKKDQ
+281 IEQLEAKRNQ
-291 EVNGVLKTMEDTLA
+291 EVNGVLKSLEETLA
-305 DVQRVDTKA
+305 DVQRVDAKA

-321 KQNLKEETKKR
+321 KQNLKDETKKR
-332 KELVK
+332 EELVK
-337 SMEEDKKMLVVKEQE
+337 NMQEDKKMLVVKEKE
-352 VSKLAEQLQT
+352 VSKLMEKLQALK
-362 VQEEGQKDSAAL
+362 EEGQKDGADL

-395 EATIAGQ
+395 EATLASQ

-420 SSGLSP
+420 
-426 FLLTPRI
+426 
-433 FANSGLHPPSS
+433 
-444 SLQAQMTLK
+444 QMTLK
-453 HAQAELKT
+453 HTQAELKT

-467 KMDSGYKRD
+467 KMDSGYKKD

-482 VRSSKEKLQADLNK
+482 IRSSREKLEAELAK
-496 LNYEDGKEESL
+496 LKYEDGKEESL
-507 LERRRQLSREAAQ
+507 LEKRRQLSREVAH
-520 LKATHE
+520 LKETYE
-526 RLMSRFPNLRFDYKD
+526 RLVSRFPNLRFDYKD
-541 PERGWERSKVK
+541 PERGWDRSNVK
-552 GLLANLITVSDVS
+552 GLLANLISVSDVS

-604 IPLNKISAK
+604 IPLNTISAK
-613 TLNDR
+613 TLGDR
-618 VVNVAKNLVGQNNA
+618 VVRAAKNLVGEDNV

-637 LVGYEADLRKAME
+637 LVGYESDLRKAME
-650 YVFGSTLVCDTLDN
+650 YVFGSTMVCDTLDN

-693 GGARSQSASVLS
+693 GGARSQSASVLA
-705 SLQEVKDVRDQ
+705 SLQEVKQVQSD
-716 LNEKEAQLLDT
+716 LNEKEAQLRDT
-727 ERQLAGLKG
+727 EQQLASLKG
-736 TAEKYRQLKQQ
+736 TADKHRQLKQQ
-747 LELKVEEEQILLAKV
+747 HELKVEEEQILQTKL

-787 LRVTKEVQKRAEE
+787 LRVTKDVQRRAEE
-800 KYRVLENKMKNA
+800 KYKVLEDKMKNA
-812 EAEREKELKA
+812 ELEREKELKA
-822 AQQKLNAAK
+822 AQQKLNTAK
-831 TKADAFNK
+831 AKADAFNK

-845 QESDAVALELEELRR
+845 QESDAVALELEELQR
-860 EQASYEQQV
+860 EQTGYEQQI
-869 QAVDEAM
+869 QAVDEAT
-876 KAIQEQID
+876 KAITEQID

-899 AQEELARQ
+899 AQEELTKQ
-907 KEVIMAQDKELR
+907 KEVIMAQSKEMK
-919 GKSSEVNKIRE
+919 GKSMEANKIRE

-951 ESQDAADKVTR
+951 DSQNASDEVTR
-962 MLEEHDWIQSERQYF
+962 MLEEHDWIQSERQFF
-977 GQPNT
+977 GQPNS
-982 SYDFKINNPREAGQ
+982 SYDFKTNNPREAGQ
-996 RLKKLEETTSK
+996 RLKKLQETTSK

-1036 VENDKAKILQTIEE
+1036 VESDKTKILQTIEE
-1050 LDQKKNEALNV
+1050 LDQKKNEALNL

-1093 LDGLQFRVAL
+1093 LDGLEFKVAL
-1103 GDTWKE
+1103 GNTWKE
-1109 NLTELSGGQR
+1109 NLSELSGGQR

-1147 LDLSHTQNIGQMLRT
+1147 LDLSHTQNIGQMLRA

-1197 TRTALSQ
+1197 TRSALSQ
-1204 SEGAAPLKGH
+1204 SDANLSRKGH
-1214 DKARQ
+1214 DKARA
-1219 KDKRNKQLIG
+1219 KDKRIK

>member
-1 MHIKSIIIEGFKSY
+1 MHIKSIILEGFKSY

-41 ILDSICFLLGISNL
+41 ILDSICFLLGITNL
-55 SHVRASNLQ
+55 THVRASNLQ

-81 ITFDNSNKSQSPL
+81 ITFDNANKSQSPL

-194 EIQTILDEEI
+194 EIHTVLDEEI
-204 TPTMQKLQEE
+204 TPTMQKLLEE

-226 EIQHLSRLYV
+226 EIEHLSRLYV
-236 AWLFVCAEETKA
+236 AWQFMCAEETKL
-248 KSAGNLKVMQ
+248 KSAENLKVMQ
-258 DNICKMQAGMAE
+258 DNIAKMQAALAE
-270 NESRIEELSAQ
+270 NESKVRELSVQ
-281 IQELQKKKDQ
+281 IQELKDKRDQ
-291 EVNGVLKTMEDTLA
+291 EVNSVLKSLEDTLA
-305 DVQRVDTKA
+305 EVQRVDAKA
-314 QSALDLK
+314 QSAFDLK
-321 KQNLKEETKKR
+321 KQNMTDETKKR
-332 KELVK
+332 EELVEG
-337 SMEEDKKMLVVKEQE
+337 MQEDKKMLVVKEKE
-352 VSKLAEQLQT
+352 VSKLTEQLQALK
-362 VQEEGQKDSAAL
+362 EEGQKDGAAL

-395 EATIAGQ
+395 EATLAGQ

-414 TEAKQA
+414 TEAK
-420 SSGLSP
+420 
-426 FLLTPRI
+426 
-433 FANSGLHPPSS
+433 
-444 SLQAQMTLK
+444 QAQMTLK

-467 KMDSGYKRD
+467 KMDGGYKKD
-476 QDSLQA
+476 HDSLQA
-482 VRSSKEKLQADLNK
+482 IKSSKEKLEAELAK
-496 LNYEDGKEESL
+496 LKYEDGKEESF
-507 LERRRQLSREAAQ
+507 LEKKRQLSREVAS
-520 LKATHE
+520 LKETYE
-526 RLMSRFPNLRFDYKD
+526 RLVSRFPNLRFDYKD
-541 PERGWERSKVK
+541 PERGWDRSQVK
-552 GLLANLITVSDVS
+552 GLLANLITVRDVS
-565 YATALEVV
+565 CVTALEVV

-613 TLNDR
+613 TLSDR
-618 VVNVAKNLVGQNNA
+618 VVNTAKSLVGEDNV

-637 LVGYEADLRKAME
+637 LVGYESDLRKAME

-664 AKRVAF
+664 AKKVAF

-693 GGARSQSASVLS
+693 GGARSQSASVLV
-705 SLQEVKDVRDQ
+705 SLQEVKEVQ
-716 LNEKEAQLLDT
+716 SNLNEKEAQLKDI
-727 ERQLAGLKG
+727 EQQLASLKG
-736 TAEKYRQLKQQ
+736 TAEKYRHLKQQ
-747 LELKVEEEQILLAKV
+747 HELKVEEEQILQVKL

-774 ERLRKAIEESEET
+774 ERLRKAIDESEET
-787 LRVTKEVQKRAEE
+787 LRVSEEVQKRAEE
-800 KYRVLENKMKNA
+800 KYKVLENKMKNA

-831 TKADAFNK
+831 AKADAFNK

-845 QESDAVALELEELRR
+845 QESDAVALELEELQR
-860 EQASYEQQV
+860 EQTGYEQQI
-869 QAVDEAM
+869 QAVDEAT
-876 KAIQEQID
+876 KAIKEQID
-884 SMACTVSQNKEAVRK
+884 SMACTVAQNKEAVRK
-899 AQEELARQ
+899 AQEELSKKKDA
-907 KEVIMAQDKELR
+907 IMAQFKEIKGKTTEADKL
-919 GKSSEVNKIRE
+919 RE
-930 QNNEVQLKIK
+930 QNNEAQLKVK
-940 ELEHNINKHHK
+940 ELEHNINKHLK
-951 ESQDAADKVTR
+951 ESQDAAAAVAR
-962 MLEEHDWIQSERQYF
+962 MLEEHDWIQSERQHF
-977 GQPNT
+977 GRPN
-982 SYDFKINNPREAGQ
+982 SSFDFKTNNPREAGQ
-996 RLKKLEETTSK
+996 RLKKLQETTSK
-1007 LERNVNKRAMNMLNE
+1007 LERNVNKRAMNMLSE

-1050 LDQKKNEALNV
+1050 LDQKKKVALNV

-1080 ATAKLAPPQGCGV
+1080 ASAKLAPAQGCGF
-1093 LDGLQFRVAL
+1093 LDGLEFKVAL
-1103 GDTWKE
+1103 GNIWKE
-1109 NLTELSGGQR
+1109 NLSELSGGQR

-1147 LDLSHTQNIGQMLRT
+1147 LDLSHTQNIGQMLRS

-1197 TRTALSQ
+1197 SRTALSQ
-1204 SEGAAPLKGH
+1204 SDTNLPHKSH
-1214 DKARQ
+1214 ARQ
-1219 KDKRNKQLIG
+1219 GVANRRGNQVAC

>member
-1 MHIKSIIIEGFKSY
+1 MHIKSIILEGFKSY

-81 ITFDNSNKSQSPL
+81 ITFDNSNKSLSPL

-194 EIQTILDEEI
+194 EIQTILKEEI

-214 RSSYLEY
+214 RSSFLEY

-236 AWLFVCAEETKA
+236 AWLFVCAEETKL
-248 KSAGNLKVMQ
+248 KSAENLKVMQ
-258 DNICKMQAGMAE
+258 DNLTKMQASIAE
-270 NESRIEELSAQ
+270 NESKIQELSVQ
-281 IQELQKKKDQ
+281 IAELQKKKDQ
-291 EVNGVLKTMEDTLA
+291 EVNGVLKSLEDALA

-321 KQNLKEETKKR
+321 KQNLKDETKKR

-337 SMEEDKKMLVVKEQE
+337 SMEEDKKMLVVKEKE
-352 VSKLAEQLQT
+352 VSKLAEQLQAL
-362 VQEEGQKDSAAL
+362 QEEGQKDSKAL

-387 LSTNEDGE
+387 LSSNEDGE
-395 EATIAGQ
+395 EATLAGQ
-402 MMACKNDMSKAD
+402 MMTCKNDMSKAD

-420 SSGLSP
+420 
-426 FLLTPRI
+426 
-433 FANSGLHPPSS
+433 
-444 SLQAQMTLK
+444 QMTLK
-453 HAQAELKT
+453 HSQAELKS

-467 KMDSGYKRD
+467 KMDSGYKKD
-476 QDSLQA
+476 QESLQA
-482 VRSSKEKLQADLNK
+482 VRRCREKLQAEMTK
-496 LNYEDGKEESL
+496 LGYEEESL
-507 LERRRQLSREAAQ
+507 LDKRRQLSREVAQ
-520 LKATHE
+520 LKETYE

-541 PERGWERSKVK
+541 PEQGWDRAKVK
-552 GLLANLITVSDVS
+552 GLLANLISVSDVT

-613 TLNDR
+613 TLNDK
-618 VVNVAKNLVGQNNA
+618 VITTAKKLVGADNV

-637 LVGYEADLRKAME
+637 LVGYESDLRKAME

-664 AKRVAF
+664 AKKVAF
-670 DKQVMTKT
+670 DKQVLTKT

-705 SLQEVKDVRDQ
+705 SLQEVKDVQDN
-716 LNEKEAQLLDT
+716 LNNKEAQLQGT
-727 ERQLAGLKG
+727 EQELARLKG
-736 TAEKYRQLKQQ
+736 TAEKYRQLKQEH
-747 LELKVEEEQILLAKV
+747 ELKAEEEQILLAKV

-800 KYRVLENKMKNA
+800 KYKVLENKMRNA

-831 TKADAFNK
+831 TKADAFST

-845 QESDAVALELEELRR
+845 QESDAVALELEELQR
-860 EQASYEQQV
+860 EQAGYEQQI
-869 QAVDEAM
+869 QAVDEAT

-884 SMACTVSQNKEAVRK
+884 SMACTVSQNKVKSTEA
-899 AQEELARQ
+899 
-907 KEVIMAQDKELR
+907 
-919 GKSSEVNKIRE
+919 NKIRE
-930 QNNEVQLKIK
+930 QNNDVQLKIK
-940 ELEHNINKHHK
+940 ELEHNISKHHK
-951 ESQDAADKVTR
+951 DSKESVTR
-962 MLEEHDWIQSERQYF
+962 MLEENDWIHSERQFF
-977 GQPNT
+977 GQPNS
-982 SYDFKINNPREAGQ
+982 SYDFKANNPREAGQ
-996 RLKKLEETTSK
+996 RLKKLEETTTK
-1007 LERNVNKRAMNMLNE
+1007 LERNINNRAMNMLNE

-1036 VENDKAKILQTIEE
+1036 VENDKTKILQTIKE
-1050 LDQKKNEALNV
+1050 LDQKKNEALNL

-1093 LDGLQFRVAL
+1093 LDGLEFKVAL

-1147 LDLSHTQNIGQMLRT
+1147 LDLSHTQNIGQMLRS

-1187 TKFVDGMSTV
+1187 TKFVDGILFVCQINKRMSK
-1197 TRTALSQ
+1197 TA
-1204 SEGAAPLKGH
+1204 
-1214 DKARQ
+1214 
-1219 KDKRNKQLIG
+1219 

>member
-55 SHVRASNLQ
+55 THVRASNLQ

-181 AQKTIEKKEAKLK
+181 AQKTIEKKEAKLN
-194 EIQTILDEEI
+194 EIQTVCL
-204 TPTMQKLQEE
+204 TSRE

-236 AWLFVCAEETKA
+236 AWLFVCAEETKV

-258 DNICKMQAGMAE
+258 DNITKMQATMAE
-270 NESRIEELSAQ
+270 NDSKVRELSAQ

-291 EVNGVLKTMEDTLA
+291 EVNGVLKSLEESLA
-305 DVQRVDTKA
+305 DVQRVDAKA

-337 SMEEDKKMLVVKEQE
+337 SMEEDKKMLVVKEKE
-352 VSKLAEQLQT
+352 VSKLTEQLRA

-402 MMACKNDMSKAD
+402 MMTCKNDMSKAD
-414 TEAKQA
+414 TEAK
-420 SSGLSP
+420 
-426 FLLTPRI
+426 
-433 FANSGLHPPSS
+433 
-444 SLQAQMTLK
+444 QAQMTLK

-467 KMDSGYKRD
+467 KMDSGYKKD
-476 QDSLQA
+476 QDNLEA
-482 VRSSKEKLQADLNK
+482 VRSSRQKLEAEIAK

-507 LERRRQLSREAAQ
+507 LEQRRQLSREVSK
-520 LKATHE
+520 LKETYEH
-526 RLMSRFPNLRFDYKD
+526 LVSRFPNLRFDYKD
-541 PERGWERSKVK
+541 PERGFDRSKVK
-552 GLLANLITVSDVS
+552 GLLANLITVQDVS
-565 YATALEVV
+565 YAAALEVV

-613 TLNDR
+613 TLNDK
-618 VVNVAKNLVGQNNA
+618 VVNTVGQDNV

-637 LVGYEADLRKAME
+637 LVGYESDLRKAME

-664 AKRVAF
+664 AKKVAF
-670 DKQVMTKT
+670 DRQVMTKT

-705 SLQEVKDVRDQ
+705 SLQEVKEVQDNLNSKESQ
-716 LNEKEAQLLDT
+716 LQET
-727 ERQLAGLKG
+727 ERQLASLKG

-747 LELKVEEEQILLAKV
+747 HELKVEEEQILQAKV

-774 ERLRKAIEESEET
+774 ERLRKAI
-787 LRVTKEVQKRAEE
+787 
-800 KYRVLENKMKNA
+800 
-812 EAEREKELKA
+812 
-822 AQQKLNAAK
+822 
-831 TKADAFNK
+831 
-839 KLKQKQ
+839 
-845 QESDAVALELEELRR
+845 VA
-860 EQASYEQQV
+860 
-869 QAVDEAM
+869 
-876 KAIQEQID
+876 
-884 SMACTVSQNKEAVRK
+884 N
-899 AQEELARQ
+899 
-907 KEVIMAQDKELR
+907 
-919 GKSSEVNKIRE
+919 
-930 QNNEVQLKIK
+930 
-940 ELEHNINKHHK
+940 
-951 ESQDAADKVTR
+951 
-962 MLEEHDWIQSERQYF
+962 
-977 GQPNT
+977 
-982 SYDFKINNPREAGQ
+982 
-996 RLKKLEETTSK
+996 
-1007 LERNVNKRAMNMLNE
+1007 
-1022 AEERYNDL
+1022 
-1030 MKKKRI
+1030 
-1036 VENDKAKILQTIEE
+1036 QTI
-1050 LDQKKNEALNV
+1050 
-1061 AWQKV
+1061 
-1066 NKDFGSIFSTLLPG
+1066 
-1080 ATAKLAPPQGCGV
+1080 
-1093 LDGLQFRVAL
+1093 
-1103 GDTWKE
+1103 
-1109 NLTELSGGQR
+1109 
-1119 SLVAL
+1119 
-1124 SLILAMLLF
+1124 
-1133 KPAPIYILDEVDAA
+1133 
-1147 LDLSHTQNIGQMLRT
+1147 H
-1162 HFRHSQFVV
+1162 
-1171 VSLKDGM
+1171 
-1178 FTNANVLFK
+1178 
-1187 TKFVDGMSTV
+1187 
-1197 TRTALSQ
+1197 
-1204 SEGAAPLKGH
+1204 
-1214 DKARQ
+1214 
-1219 KDKRNKQLIG
+1219 

>member
-1 MHIKSIIIEGFKSY
+1 MHIKSITLEGFKSY

-55 SHVRASNLQ
+55 TNVRAANLQ

-81 ITFDNSNKSQSPL
+81 IVFDNSNKSQSPL

-143 FLIMQGRITKVLNM
+143 FLIMQGRVTKVLNM
-157 KPPEILAMI
+157 KPPELLAMI

-175 ECKKIS
+175 ECKKIG

-204 TPTMQKLQEE
+204 TPAMQKLQEE

-226 EIQHLSRLYV
+226 EIQHLTRLYV
-236 AWLFVCAEETKA
+236 AWLFVCAEETNL
-248 KSAGNLKVMQ
+248 KSAENLKVMQ
-258 DNICKMQAGMAE
+258 DNIAKMQASMAE
-270 NESRIEELSAQ
+270 NESKIQELSAQ

-291 EVNGVLKTMEDTLA
+291 EVNGVLKSLEENLA
-305 DVQRVDTKA
+305 EVQRVDTKA

-321 KQNLKEETKKR
+321 KQNLKDEMKKR
-332 KELVK
+332 KELEK
-337 SMEEDKKMLVVKEQE
+337 SMTEDKKMLTVKEKE
-352 VSKLAEQLQT
+352 VSKVTEQLQT
-362 VQEEGQKDSAAL
+362 LQEEGQKDSAAL
-374 EAAEQHFKAVSAG
+374 EAAEQHFKAVSTG

-395 EATIAGQ
+395 EATLAGQ

-420 SSGLSP
+420 
-426 FLLTPRI
+426 
-433 FANSGLHPPSS
+433 
-444 SLQAQMTLK
+444 QMTLK
-453 HAQAELKT
+453 HAQMELKT

-467 KMDSGYKRD
+467 KMDSGYKKD
-476 QDSLQA
+476 QETLQA
-482 VRSSKEKLQADLNK
+482 VVKNKEKLEAELAK
-496 LNYEDGKEESL
+496 LNYEDGKEEDL
-507 LERRRQLSREAAQ
+507 LAKRQQLSREVAK
-520 LKATHE
+520 LKETYD
-526 RLMSRFPNLRFDYKD
+526 RLVD
-541 PERGWERSKVK
+541 PERGWDRSKVK
-552 GLLANLITVSDVS
+552 GLLANLITVRDVS
-565 YATALEVV
+565 NATALEVV

-597 LQRRYTI
+597 LQRQYTI
-604 IPLNKISAK
+604 IPLNKISSK
-613 TLNDR
+613 PLNDK
-618 VVNVAKNLVGQNNA
+618 VISAAKSLVGDDNV

-637 LVGYEADLRKAME
+637 LVGYEPELRKAME

-664 AKRVAF
+664 ARKVAF
-670 DKQVMTKT
+670 DKRVMTKT
-678 VTLGGDIFDPQGTLS
+678 VTLGGDIVNPQGTLT
-693 GGARSQSASVLS
+693 GGARSQSVPVLS
-705 SLQEVKDVRDQ
+705 LLQEVKDVQDK
-716 LNEKEAQLLDT
+716 LNEKEAHLQDV
-727 ERQLAGLKG
+727 ERQLANLKG

-747 LELKVEEEQILLAKV
+747 HDLKVEEEQILQANL
-762 QQSSFHQQQEEL
+762 QQSSFHRQQEEL

-787 LRVTKEVQKRAEE
+787 LRVTKEVQKKAEE
-800 KYRVLENKMKNA
+800 RYKVLENKMKNA
-812 EAEREKELKA
+812 EAEREKDLKA

-831 TKADAFNK
+831 AKADASSK

-845 QESDAVALELEELRR
+845 QESDAVALEVEELRR
-860 EQASYEQQV
+860 EQAGYEQQI

-899 AQEELARQ
+899 AQEELAQQ
-907 KEVIMAQDKELR
+907 KEVIMKQDKELKV
-919 GKSSEVNKIRE
+919 KSTEANTLRE
-930 QNNEVQLKIK
+930 QSNKAQLKIK
-940 ELEHNINKHHK
+940 ELEHNISKHRK
-951 ESQDAADKVTR
+951 ESQDAADKVSR
-962 MLEEHDWIQSERQYF
+962 MLEEHDWIHSERKFF
-977 GQPNT
+977 GEPNT
-982 SYDFKINNPREAGQ
+982 AYDFKSNNPREAGQ
-996 RLKKLEETTSK
+996 RLKKLEETFAK

-1050 LDQKKNEALNV
+1050 LDQKKNEALNL

-1066 NKDFGSIFSTLLPG
+1066 NKDLGSIFSTLLPG
-1080 ATAKLAPPQGCGV
+1080 ATAKLAPPRGCGI
-1093 LDGLQFRVAL
+1093 LEGLEFKVAL
-1103 GDTWKE
+1103 GKTWKE
-1109 NLTELSGGQR
+1109 NLSELSGGQR

-1162 HFRHSQFVV
+1162 HFRHSQFIV

-1197 TRTALSQ
+1197 TRSALSQ
-1204 SEGAAPLKGH
+1204 IDTQHPQKQDKG
-1214 DKARQ
+1214 RQ
-1219 KDKRNKQLIG
+1219 KEKTAHQLKTIVGVADH

>member
-1 MHIKSIIIEGFKSY
+1 MHIKSIILEGFKSY

-81 ITFDNSNKSQSPL
+81 ITFDNSNKGESPL

-226 EIQHLSRLYV
+226 EIQHLTRLHV
-236 AWLFVCAEETKA
+236 AWLFVCAEETKL
-248 KSAGNLKVMQ
+248 KSADNLKVMQ
-258 DNICKMQAGMAE
+258 DNIKKMQVSLVE
-270 NESRIEELSAQ
+270 NESKVQELSAQ

-291 EVNGVLKTMEDTLA
+291 EVNGVLKSLEEALA
-305 DVQRVDTKA
+305 DVQRVDAKV
-314 QSALDLK
+314 QSGLDMK
-321 KQNLKEETKKR
+321 KQNIQDETKKR

-337 SMEEDKKMLVVKEQE
+337 NMEEDKKMLIVKERE
-352 VSKLAEQLQT
+352 VSKVMEQLLAM
-362 VQEEGQKDSAAL
+362 QEEGQKENAAL
-374 EAAEQHFKAVSAG
+374 EVAEKHFRAVSAG

-395 EATIAGQ
+395 EATLAGQ
-402 MMACKNDMSKAD
+402 MMTCKNDISKAD

-420 SSGLSP
+420 
-426 FLLTPRI
+426 
-433 FANSGLHPPSS
+433 
-444 SLQAQMTLK
+444 QMALK

-461 KQAEVK
+461 KQTEMK
-467 KMDSGYKRD
+467 KMDSGYKKD
-476 QDSLQA
+476 QDALRA
-482 VRSSKEKLQADLNK
+482 VRSSREKLQAELDTLG
-496 LNYEDGKEESL
+496 YEDGKEERL
-507 LERRRQLSREAAQ
+507 LDKRRQLSREVTE
-520 LKATHE
+520 LGEKYE
-526 RLMSRFPNLRFDYKD
+526 RLVSRFPNLRFDYKD
-541 PERGWERSKVK
+541 PERGWDRSKVK
-552 GLLANLITVSDVS
+552 GLLANLITIQEVS

-586 VTGKKLLEKGE
+586 VTGKKLLERGE

-604 IPLNKISAK
+604 IPLNKISAR
-613 TLNDR
+613 TLDDR
-618 VVNVAKNLVGQNNA
+618 VVNTAKSLVGRANV

-637 LVGYEADLRKAME
+637 LVGYEADLRKAMQ

-664 AKRVAF
+664 AKKVAF
-670 DKQVMTKT
+670 DKHVMTKT

-693 GGARSQSASVLS
+693 GGARSQAASVLS
-705 SLQEVKDVRDQ
+705 SLQELKDVRDELNSKESQ
-716 LNEKEAQLLDT
+716 LQDVEGQLT
-727 ERQLAGLKG
+727 GLRA
-736 TAEKYRQLKQQ
+736 TADKYRQLKQQ
-747 LELKVEEEQILLAKV
+747 CELKVEEEQILQAKL

-774 ERLRKAIEESEET
+774 ERLRATIADSEET
-787 LRVTKEVQKRAEE
+787 LRITEEVHKRAEE
-800 KYRVLENKMKNA
+800 KYQVLEKKMKNA
-812 EAEREKELKA
+812 EAEREQELKA
-822 AQQKLNAAK
+822 AQQKLTAAK

-839 KLKQKQ
+839 GLKQKQ

-860 EQASYEQQV
+860 EQAGYEQQI

-899 AQEELARQ
+899 AQEELTKQ
-907 KEVIMAQDKELR
+907 KEVIMAQDKELK
-919 GKSSEVNKIRE
+919 GKSSEANHLRE

-940 ELEHNINKHHK
+940 ELEHNINKHRK
-951 ESQDAADKVTR
+951 DTQDAADKVSR
-962 MLEEHDWIQSERQYF
+962 MLEEHDWIHSERQFF

-982 SYDFKINNPREAGQ
+982 SYDFKTNNPREASQ
-996 RLKKLEETTSK
+996 RLRKLEETTSK

-1022 AEERYNDL
+1022 TEEKYNDL

-1036 VENDKAKILQTIEE
+1036 VESDKTKILQTIEE

-1093 LDGLQFRVAL
+1093 LEGLEFKVAL
-1103 GDTWKE
+1103 GTTWKE
-1109 NLTELSGGQR
+1109 NLSELSGGQR

-1147 LDLSHTQNIGQMLRT
+1147 LDLSHTQNIGQMLRA

-1178 FTNANVLFK
+1178 FANANVLFK

-1204 SEGAAPLKGH
+1204 SDAGVPQKAPE
-1214 DKARQ
+1214 KARHRDR
-1219 KDKRNKQLIG
+1219 KNRQLLG

>member
-1 MHIKSIIIEGFKSY
+1 MYIKSIIIEGFKSY

-55 SHVRASNLQ
+55 THVRASNLQ

-236 AWLFVCAEETKA
+236 AWLFVCAEETKL
-248 KSAGNLKVMQ
+248 KSAENLKVMQ
-258 DNICKMQAGMAE
+258 DNIAKMQASMAE
-270 NESRIEELSAQ
+270 NESKVQELTAQ
-281 IQELQKKKDQ
+281 IQELQKEKDQ
-291 EVNGVLKTMEDTLA
+291 EVNGVLKSLEEALA
-305 DVQRVDTKA
+305 DVQRVDAKA

-321 KQNLKEETKKR
+321 KSNLKDETKKR

-337 SMEEDKKMLVVKEQE
+337 NMEEDKKMLVVKEKE
-352 VSKLAEQLQT
+352 VSVLTKQLQAL
-362 VQEEGQKDSAAL
+362 QEEGKNDSAAL

-395 EATIAGQ
+395 EATLAGQ
-402 MMACKNDMSKAD
+402 MMTCKNDMSKAD
-414 TEAKQA
+414 TEAKQV
-420 SSGLSP
+420 
-426 FLLTPRI
+426 T
-433 FANSGLHPPSS
+433 
-444 SLQAQMTLK
+444 K
-453 HAQAELKT
+453 AELKT

-467 KMDSGYKRD
+467 KMDSGYKKD
-476 QDSLQA
+476 QDTLKA
-482 VRSSKEKLQADLNK
+482 VKNSREKLEAELAK

-507 LERRRQLSREAAQ
+507 LEKRRQLSREIAK
-520 LKATHE
+520 LKETHE

-541 PERGWERSKVK
+541 PERGWDRSKVK
-552 GLLANLITVSDVS
+552 GLLANLITVSDIS
-565 YATALEVV
+565 YSTALEVV

-618 VVNVAKNLVGQNNA
+618 VINAVGVDNV

-637 LVGYEADLRKAME
+637 LVGYESDLRKAME
-650 YVFGSTLVCDTLDN
+650 YVFGATLVCDTLDN
-664 AKRVAF
+664 AKKVAF

-705 SLQEVKDVRDQ
+705 SLKEVKEVQDN
-716 LNEKEAQLLDT
+716 LNEKEAQLQDT
-727 ERQLAGLKG
+727 ERQLASLKG

-747 LELKVEEEQILLAKV
+747 YELKVEEEQILQAKV

-800 KYRVLENKMKNA
+800 KYKVLENKMKNA

-822 AQQKLNAAK
+822 AQQKLNTAK
-831 TKADAFNK
+831 AKADAFNK

-845 QESDAVALELEELRR
+845 QEADAVALELEELQR
-860 EQASYEQQV
+860 EQAGYEQQI

-899 AQEELARQ
+899 AHEELVKQ
-907 KEVIMAQDKELR
+907 KEVIVAQDKELKT
-919 GKSSEVNKIRE
+919 KSTEANKLRE

-940 ELEHNINKHHK
+940 ELEHNISKHRK
-951 ESQDAADKVTR
+951 DSQDAADKVTR
-962 MLEEHDWIQSERQYF
+962 MLEEHDWINSERHFF

-982 SYDFKINNPREAGQ
+982 SYDFKTNNPREAGQ

-1080 ATAKLAPPQGCGV
+1080 ATAKLAPPQGGGV
-1093 LDGLQFRVAL
+1093 LEGLEFKVAL
-1103 GDTWKE
+1103 GNTWKE

-1204 SEGAAPLKGH
+1204 SDPKKIQEKPSHKE
-1214 DKARQ
+1214 
-1219 KDKRNKQLIG
+1219 KRSKHT

>member
-1 MHIKSIIIEGFKSY
+1 MHIKSVIIEGFKSY

-55 SHVRASNLQ
+55 TQVRASNLQ
-64 DLVYKNGQGG
+64 DLVYKNGQAG

-81 ITFDNSNKSQSPL
+81 ITFDNSNKSQSPF

-102 TVTRQVVIGGR
+102 TITRQVVLGGR

-157 KPPEILAMI
+157 KPPEILSMI

-175 ECKKIS
+175 ECKKIT
-181 AQKTIEKKEAKLK
+181 AQKTIEKKEAKLN

-204 TPTMQKLQEE
+204 TPTMLKLKEE

-236 AWLFVCAEETKA
+236 AWLFVCAEETKL
-248 KSAGNLKVMQ
+248 KSAEDLKVMQ
-258 DNICKMQAGMAE
+258 DNIAQMQASMAD
-270 NESRIEELSAQ
+270 NEQKVQELSAQ
-281 IQELQKKKDQ
+281 IKELQNKRDK
-291 EVNGVLKTMEDTLA
+291 EVGGVLKSLEEALS
-305 DVQRVDTKA
+305 DVQRVDAKA
-314 QSALDLK
+314 QSTLDLK
-321 KQNLKEETKKR
+321 KQNLKDETKKR

-337 SMEEDKKMLVVKEQE
+337 SMEEDKKMLVVKEKE
-352 VSKLAEQLQT
+352 VAKLAEKLGAL
-362 VQEEGQKDSAAL
+362 QEEGKQDNAAL
-374 EAAEQHFKAVSAG
+374 EAAEQHFRAVSAG

-395 EATIAGQ
+395 EATLAGQ

-414 TEAKQA
+414 TEAK
-420 SSGLSP
+420 
-426 FLLTPRI
+426 
-433 FANSGLHPPSS
+433 
-444 SLQAQMTLK
+444 QAQMTLK

-467 KMDSGYKRD
+467 KMDSGYKKD
-476 QDSLQA
+476 QDALQA
-482 VRSSKEKLQADLNK
+482 VSSSREKLQADLAK

-507 LERRRQLSREAAQ
+507 LEKRRQLSREVSK
-520 LKATHE
+520 LKETYE
-526 RLMSRFPNLRFDYKD
+526 SLISCFPNLRFNYRD
-541 PERGWERSKVK
+541 PEKGWDRSKVK
-552 GLLANLITVSDVS
+552 GLLANLIKVSDVS
-565 YATALEVV
+565 YASALEVV

-597 LQRRYTI
+597 LTRRYTI

-613 TLNDR
+613 TLNE
-618 VVNVAKNLVGQNNA
+618 NVINRAKSLVGENNV

-664 AKRVAF
+664 AKMVAF
-670 DKQVMTKT
+670 DKKVMTKT

-693 GGARSQSASVLS
+693 GGARSQSKSVLS
-705 SLQEVKDVRDQ
+705 SLQELKGVQDE
-716 LNEKEAQLLDT
+716 LNDKEAQLQDT
-727 ERQLAGLKG
+727 DRQLASLKG
-736 TAEKYRQLKQQ
+736 TAERYRQLKQQ
-747 LELKVEEEQILLAKV
+747 YELKMEEEQILQAKL

-774 ERLRKAIEESEET
+774 ERLRKAIAESEET
-787 LRVTKEVQKRAEE
+787 LCSTKEVQKRSEE
-800 KYRVLENKMKNA
+800 KYKVLENKMKNA

-831 TKADAFNK
+831 ARADAFNK
-839 KLKQKQ
+839 KLKEKQ
-845 QESDAVALELEELRR
+845 QESDAVSLEVEELRR
-860 EQASYEQQV
+860 EQAGYEQQI
-869 QAVDEAM
+869 QGVDEAM
-876 KAIQEQID
+876 KAVQEQID
-884 SMACTVSQNKEAVRK
+884 SMASAVAENKESVRK
-899 AQEELARQ
+899 AQEEVAKQ
-907 KEVIMAQDKELR
+907 KEVIMAQDKDIK
-919 GKSSEVNKIRE
+919 GKTTEANKIRE
-930 QNNEVQLKIK
+930 QTNEAQLKIK
-940 ELEHNINKHHK
+940 ELEHNISKHRK
-951 ESQDAADKVTR
+951 DSQDAAAKVSR
-962 MLEEHDWIQSERQYF
+962 MLEEHDWIQLERHLF
-977 GQPNT
+977 GLPNT
-982 SYDFKINNPREAGQ
+982 SYDFKTNNPREAGQ
-996 RLKKLEETTSK
+996 RLKKLEETTTK

-1036 VENDKAKILQTIEE
+1036 VENDKSKILQTIKE
-1050 LDQKKNEALNV
+1050 LDQKKNEALNI

-1080 ATAKLAPPQGCGV
+1080 ANARLAPPQGCGV
-1093 LDGLQFRVAL
+1093 LEGLEFKVAL
-1103 GDTWKE
+1103 GNTWKE

-1197 TRTALSQ
+1197 SRTALSQ
-1204 SEGAAPLKGH
+1204 SDASLPQKNQ
-1214 DKARQ
+1214 DKARP
-1219 KDKRNKQLIG
+1219 KDKRNKQIIG

>member
-1 MHIKSIIIEGFKSY
+1 MHIKSIILEGFKSY

-55 SHVRASNLQ
+55 SQVRAANLQ
-64 DLVYKNGQGG
+64 DLVYKNGQAG

-194 EIQTILDEEI
+194 EIQTILNEEI
-204 TPTMQKLQEE
+204 TPTMEKLKEE

-226 EIQHLSRLYV
+226 EIEHLSRLYV
-236 AWLFVCAEETKA
+236 AWLFVCAEETKD
-248 KSAGNLKVMQ
+248 SITQL
-258 DNICKMQAGMAE
+258 QASMSE
-270 NESRIEELSAQ
+270 NERKVQELSAE
-281 IQELQKKKDQ
+281 IHELQKKRDQ
-291 EVNGVLKTMEDTLA
+291 EVSGVLKGLEEALSE
-305 DVQRVDTKA
+305 VQRVDAKA

-321 KQNLKEETKKR
+321 KQNLKDETKKR

-337 SMEEDKKMLVVKEQE
+337 SMEEKMLVVKEAE
-352 VSKLAEQLQT
+352 VSKVAEKLCVLQD
-362 VQEEGQKDSAAL
+362 EGRQDNADL
-374 EAAEQHFKAVSAG
+374 EAAQCHFKAVSAG

-395 EATIAGQ
+395 EATLAGQ
-402 MMACKNDMSKAD
+402 MMTCKNDMSKAD
-414 TEAKQA
+414 TEAKQNCLLR
-420 SSGLSP
+420 SKYLSGRYQEA
-426 FLLTPRI
+426 FN
-433 FANSGLHPPSS
+433 A
-444 SLQAQMTLK
+444 
-453 HAQAELKT
+453 
-461 KQAEVK
+461 VK
-467 KMDSGYKRD
+467 KN
-476 QDSLQA
+476 
-482 VRSSKEKLQADLNK
+482 KEKLEAELEK
-496 LNYEDGKEESL
+496 LQYQEESL
-507 LERRRQLSREAAQ
+507 LDRKRQSNREVTALRNAY
-520 LKATHE
+520 E
-526 RLMSRFPNLRFDYKD
+526 GLMARFPNLRFDYRD
-541 PERGWERSKVK
+541 PERGWDRSRVK

-565 YATALEVV
+565 YSTSLEVV
-573 AGGRLYNIVVDTE
+573 AGGRLYNVVVDTE

-597 LQRRYTI
+597 LKRRYTI
-604 IPLNKISAK
+604 IPLNKISAR
-613 TLNDR
+613 TLNDN
-618 VVNVAKNLVGQNNA
+618 VVNAAKSLVGENNV

-664 AKRVAF
+664 AKQVAF
-670 DKQVMTKT
+670 DRRVMTKT
-678 VTLGGDIFDPQGTLS
+678 VTLGGDVFDPQGTLT

-705 SLQEVKDVRDQ
+705 SLQELR
-716 LNEKEAQLLDT
+716 EAQENLSAREAELQAVDK
-727 ERQLAGLKG
+727 ELASVKG
-736 TAEKYRQLKQQ
+736 TAERYRVLKQQ
-747 LELKVEEEQILLAKV
+747 LDMKTEELEILQTKL
-762 QQSSFHQQQEEL
+762 QQSSFHKQQEEQ
-774 ERLRKAIEESEET
+774 EMLRRTIEECEET
-787 LRVTKEVQKRAEE
+787 LRSSKEVQKKAEE
-800 KYRVLENKMKNA
+800 KYKVLENKMKNA

-822 AQQKLNAAK
+822 AQQNLNSAK
-831 TKADAFNK
+831 AKADAFSK
-839 KLKQKQ
+839 KLK
-845 QESDAVALELEELRR
+845 ER
-860 EQASYEQQV
+860 QQV
-869 QAVDEAM
+869 DLCLGARACVQHAVLLPAWSVKMSKDDRSTDISEANRM
-876 KAIQEQID
+876 REKTNE
-884 SMACTVSQNKEAVRK
+884 SQ
-899 AQEELARQ
+899 
-907 KEVIMAQDKELR
+907 LR
-919 GKSSEVNKIRE
+919 
-930 QNNEVQLKIK
+930 IK
-940 ELEHNINKHHK
+940 ELEHNISKHRK
-951 ESQDAADKVTR
+951 DSQDAAAKVCLSPSR
-962 MLEEHDWIQSERQYF
+962 CSLFRCQLFDQSV
-977 GQPNT
+977 
-982 SYDFKINNPREAGQ
+982 NNPKEAGQ
-996 RLKKLEETTSK
+996 RLKKLEENK
-1007 LERNVNKRAMNMLNE
+1007 IRLERSVNKRAMNMLSQ

-1036 VENDKAKILQTIEE
+1036 VENDKSKILQTIEE
-1050 LDQKKNEALNV
+1050 LDMKKNEALNI

-1080 ATAKLAPPQGCGV
+1080 ADARLAPPEGSGV
-1093 LDGLQFRVAL
+1093 LEGLEFKVAL
-1103 GDTWKE
+1103 GNTWKE

-1162 HFRHSQFVV
+1162 HFTHSQFVV

-1187 TKFVDGMSTV
+1187 TKFVDGVSAV
-1197 TRTALSQ
+1197 SRTTQAQ
-1204 SEGAAPLKGH
+1204 PDQNKGH
-1214 DKARQ
+1214 QDKART
-1219 KDKRNKQLIG
+1219 KDRRHKVAK

>member
-1 MHIKSIIIEGFKSY
+1 MHIKSIIVEGFKSY

-55 SHVRASNLQ
+55 THVRASNLQ

-194 EIQTILDEEI
+194 EIQTVRQ
-204 TPTMQKLQEE
+204 TSKLIFDKCIFE

-236 AWLFVCAEETKA
+236 AWLFVCAEETKV
-248 KSAGNLKVMQ
+248 KSAENLKVMQ
-258 DNICKMQAGMAE
+258 DNIAKMQATMAE
-270 NESRIEELSAQ
+270 NESKVQELSAQ

-291 EVNGVLKTMEDTLA
+291 EVNGVLKSLEEALA

-321 KQNLKEETKKR
+321 KQNLKDEMKKK

-337 SMEEDKKMLVVKEQE
+337 SMEEDKKMLTVKEKE
-352 VSKLAEQLQT
+352 VSKLAEQLKT
-362 VQEEGQKDSAAL
+362 LQEEGQKDSAAL

-395 EATIAGQ
+395 EATLAGQ

-420 SSGLSP
+420 
-426 FLLTPRI
+426 
-433 FANSGLHPPSS
+433 
-444 SLQAQMTLK
+444 QMTLK
-453 HAQAELKT
+453 HAQTELKT

-467 KMDSGYKRD
+467 KMDSGYKKD
-476 QDSLQA
+476 QDNFQA
-482 VRSSKEKLQADLNK
+482 VRSSREKLEAELAK

-507 LERRRQLSREAAQ
+507 LDQRRQLSREVAK
-520 LKATHE
+520 LKETYE
-526 RLMSRFPNLRFDYKD
+526 RLVSRFPNLRFHYKD
-541 PERGWERSKVK
+541 PERGWDHSKVK
-552 GLLANLITVSDVS
+552 GLLANLITVRDVS

-613 TLNDR
+613 TLNDK
-618 VVNVAKNLVGQNNA
+618 VVNTAKSLVGEDNA

-637 LVGYEADLRKAME
+637 LVGYESDLRKAME

-664 AKRVAF
+664 AKKVAF

-693 GGARSQSASVLS
+693 GGARSQSASVLT
-705 SLQEVKDVRDQ
+705 SLQELKEVQDNLR
-716 LNEKEAQLLDT
+716 EKEAQLHDT

-747 LELKVEEEQILLAKV
+747 HELKVEEEQILQAKL

-787 LRVTKEVQKRAEE
+787 LRVSKEVQKRAEE
-800 KYRVLENKMKNA
+800 KYKVLENKMKNA

-822 AQQKLNAAK
+822 AQQKLNTAK
-831 TKADAFNK
+831 SKADAFNK

-860 EQASYEQQV
+860 EQTGYEQQI

-884 SMACTVSQNKEAVRK
+884 SMSCTVSQNKVFVPVRK
-899 AQEELARQ
+899 AQEELAKQ
-907 KEVIMAQDKELR
+907 KEVIMAQDKELK
-919 GKSSEVNKIRE
+919 GKSSEANKIRE

-940 ELEHNINKHHK
+940 ELEHNISKHRK
-951 ESQDAADKVTR
+951 DSQDAADKVTR
-962 MLEEHDWIQSERQYF
+962 MLEEHDWIHSERQFF

-982 SYDFKINNPREAGQ
+982 SYDFKTNNPREAGQ

-1050 LDQKKNEALNV
+1050 LDQKKNEALNL

-1093 LDGLQFRVAL
+1093 LEGLEFKVAL
-1103 GDTWKE
+1103 GNTWKE

-1197 TRTALSQ
+1197 SRTALSQ
-1204 SEGAAPLKGH
+1204 SDTNLPQKGQ

-1219 KDKRNKQLIG
+1219 KDKRNKQLIS

>member
-55 SHVRASNLQ
+55 THVRASNLQ

-81 ITFDNSNKSQSPL
+81 ITFDNANKSQSPL

-175 ECKKIS
+175 ECKKLS

-236 AWLFVCAEETKA
+236 AWLFVCAEETKL
-248 KSAGNLKVMQ
+248 KSAENLKVMQ
-258 DNICKMQAGMAE
+258 DNIAKMQASMAE
-270 NESRIEELSAQ
+270 NESKVQELSAQ

-291 EVNGVLKTMEDTLA
+291 EVNGVLKSLEEGLA
-305 DVQRVDTKA
+305 DVQRVDAKA

-321 KQNLKEETKKR
+321 KQNLKDETKKR

-337 SMEEDKKMLVVKEQE
+337 SMEEDKKMLVVKEKE
-352 VSKLAEQLQT
+352 VSKLTEQLQAL
-362 VQEEGQKDSAAL
+362 QEEGQKESAAL

-395 EATIAGQ
+395 EATLAGQ

-414 TEAKQA
+414 TEAK
-420 SSGLSP
+420 
-426 FLLTPRI
+426 
-433 FANSGLHPPSS
+433 
-444 SLQAQMTLK
+444 QAQMTLK

-467 KMDSGYKRD
+467 KMDSGYKKD
-476 QDSLQA
+476 QDNLQA
-482 VRSSKEKLQADLNK
+482 VRSSREKLEAELAK
-496 LNYEDGKEESL
+496 LNYEGNGKEESL
-507 LERRRQLSREAAQ
+507 LDKRRQLSREVAK
-520 LKATHE
+520 LKETYE
-526 RLMSRFPNLRFDYKD
+526 SRVSRFPNLRFDYKD
-541 PERGWERSKVK
+541 PERGWDRSKVK
-552 GLLANLITVSDVS
+552 GLLANLITVRDVS

-586 VTGKKLLEKGE
+586 VSGKKLLEKGE

-613 TLNDR
+613 TLNEK
-618 VVNVAKNLVGQNNA
+618 VVNTVGEDNV

-637 LVGYEADLRKAME
+637 LVGYESDLRKAME

-664 AKRVAF
+664 AKKVAF

-705 SLQEVKDVRDQ
+705 SLQELKEVQDN
-716 LNEKEAQLLDT
+716 LNEKEALLHDT
-727 ERQLAGLKG
+727 ERQLASLKG

-747 LELKVEEEQILLAKV
+747 HELKVEEEQILQAKL
-762 QQSSFHQQQEEL
+762 QQSTFHQQQEEL

-800 KYRVLENKMKNA
+800 KYKVLENKMKNA

-831 TKADAFNK
+831 GKADTFNK

-845 QESDAVALELEELRR
+845 QESDAVALELEEMRR
-860 EQASYEQQV
+860 EQTGYEQQI

-884 SMACTVSQNKEAVRK
+884 SMACAVSQNKEAVRK
-899 AQEELARQ
+899 AQEELTKQ
-907 KEVIMAQDKELR
+907 KEVIMAQDKELKA
-919 GKSSEVNKIRE
+919 KSTEANKIRE
-930 QNNEVQLKIK
+930 QNNEAQLKIK
-940 ELEHNINKHHK
+940 ELEHNINKHRK
-951 ESQDAADKVTR
+951 DSQDAADKVSR
-962 MLEEHDWIQSERQYF
+962 MLEEHDWIHSERQFF

-982 SYDFKINNPREAGQ
+982 SYDFKTNNPREAGQ
-996 RLKKLEETTSK
+996 RLKKLEETTTK

-1050 LDQKKNEALNV
+1050 LDQKKNEALNL

-1093 LDGLQFRVAL
+1093 LEGLEFKVAL
-1103 GDTWKE
+1103 GNTWKE

-1204 SEGAAPLKGH
+1204 KILTYLSCSFNLQTREIKLFSCCF
-1214 DKARQ
+1214 D
-1219 KDKRNKQLIG
+1219 IS

>member
-1 MHIKSIIIEGFKSY
+1 MHIKSIILEGFKSY

-41 ILDSICFLLGISNL
+41 ILDSICFLLGITNL

-102 TVTRQVVIGGR
+102 TITRQVVIGGR

-143 FLIMQGRITKVLNM
+143 FLIMQ
-157 KPPEILAMI
+157 ILAMI

-175 ECKKIS
+175 ECKKLS

-204 TPTMQKLQEE
+204 TPTMNKLQEE

-236 AWLFVCAEETKA
+236 AWLFVCAEETKV
-248 KSAGNLKVMQ
+248 KSAENLKVMQ
-258 DNICKMQAGMAE
+258 DNITKMQASMAE
-270 NESRIEELSAQ
+270 NESKVQELSAQ
-281 IQELQKKKDQ
+281 IHEMQKKKDQ
-291 EVNGVLKTMEDTLA
+291 EVNGVLKTLEETLA
-305 DVQRVDTKA
+305 DMQRVDAKA

-321 KQNLKEETKKR
+321 KQNVTDETKKR

-337 SMEEDKKMLVVKEQE
+337 SMEEDKKMLVVKEKE
-352 VSKLAEQLQT
+352 VSTWTEQLKTLQD
-362 VQEEGQKDSAAL
+362 EGQKDGAAL
-374 EAAEQHFKAVSAG
+374 EAAEQHFRAVSAG

-395 EATIAGQ
+395 EATLAGQ
-402 MMACKNDMSKAD
+402 MMTCKNDMSKAD
-414 TEAKQA
+414 TEAK
-420 SSGLSP
+420 
-426 FLLTPRI
+426 
-433 FANSGLHPPSS
+433 
-444 SLQAQMTLK
+444 QAQMTLK

-467 KMDSGYKRD
+467 KMDGGYKKD

-482 VRSSKEKLQADLNK
+482 
-496 LNYEDGKEESL
+496 GKEENL
-507 LERRRQLSREAAQ
+507 LDKRRQLSRDVAK
-520 LKATHE
+520 LKETYE

-541 PERGWERSKVK
+541 PERGWDRSKVK
-552 GLLANLITVSDVS
+552 GLLANLITVRDVS
-565 YATALEVV
+565 YAMGLEVV
-573 AGGRLYNIVVDTE
+573 AGGRLYNIIVDTE

-618 VVNVAKNLVGQNNA
+618 VVNAAKSLVGKDKV

-637 LVGYEADLRKAME
+637 LVGYESDLRKAME
-650 YVFGSTLVCDTLDN
+650 YVFGSTLVCDSLDD

-693 GGARSQSASVLS
+693 GGSRSQSASVLT
-705 SLQEVKDVRDQ
+705 SLQELKEVRDN
-716 LNEKEAQLLDT
+716 LNENEAQLQDI
-727 ERQLAGLKG
+727 ERQLASLKG
-736 TAEKYRQLKQQ
+736 TAEKYRHLKQQ
-747 LELKVEEEQILLAKV
+747 YELKVEEEQILQTKL

-787 LRVTKEVQKRAEE
+787 LRVTKDVQKRAEE
-800 KYRVLENKMKNA
+800 KYKVLENKMKNA
-812 EAEREKELKA
+812 GAEREKELKA
-822 AQQKLNAAK
+822 AQQNLNAAK
-831 TKADAFNK
+831 AKADTFNK

-845 QESDAVALELEELRR
+845 QESESVALELEELRR
-860 EQASYEQQV
+860 EQAGYEQQI
-869 QAVDEAM
+869 QAVDEAT

-884 SMACTVSQNKEAVRK
+884 SMACTVSQNK
-899 AQEELARQ
+899 
-907 KEVIMAQDKELR
+907 
-919 GKSSEVNKIRE
+919 GKSSEANKIRE

-940 ELEHNINKHHK
+940 EQEHNISKHRK
-951 ESQDAADKVTR
+951 DSQEAADKVTR
-962 MLEEHDWIQSERQYF
+962 MLEEHDWIRSERQFF
-977 GQPNT
+977 GKPNT
-982 SYDFKINNPREAGQ
+982 SYDFKTNNPKEAGQ

-1050 LDQKKNEALNV
+1050 LDQKKNEALSV

-1080 ATAKLAPPQGCGV
+1080 ATAKLAPAQSGGV
-1093 LDGLQFRVAL
+1093 LEGLEFKVAL
-1103 GDTWKE
+1103 GNTWKE

-1147 LDLSHTQNIGQMLRT
+1147 LDLSHTQNIGQMLRS
-1162 HFRHSQFVV
+1162 HFRHSQ
-1171 VSLKDGM
+1171 
-1178 FTNANVLFK
+1178 
-1187 TKFVDGMSTV
+1187 TKFVDGMSAV
-1197 TRTALSQ
+1197 SRTALSQ
-1204 SEGAAPLKGH
+1204 NDVNLPQKAQ

-1219 KDKRNKQLIG
+1219 KDKRNKPLIS